1 MGKNQTI
8 IINADVIATLK
19 GMDKVVTGL
28 KSGLSEAN
36 TKIDFTKGIGA
47 SVSKLVDKF
56 KNEFSKFNQ
65 LTENGKLDIGNTK
78 EALKSGKNLIDTY
91 KELQRI
97 IGDLNSLT
105 VIDAKKLFPD
115 AFDQRVENASKKLKD
130 FSNNWNRI
138 SEKQLKLDQAKTEL
152 QVLTD
157 KLKELEKSLIDTNT
171 LKVNTTSADQKVE
184 EMTNKVKELKNEFKK
199 ELKLK
204 VDTTDK
210 DLIKNKRNRDNL
222 QEKLNRANSSGNIN
236 TAGRSVRYKGATL
249 SEWEKG
255 IGKAS
260 NASSQQK
267 AGAIKALQNYSN
279 ITKELDAVNKKI
291 KEQEKELENLK
302 TGWASF
308 DNITDEK
315 LGKELAK
322 MGFSTDEIAQIQ
334 KAINDTNVAISEQT
348 NARQKLAEAETE
360 NARIEKEM
368 SKTNSGITQKTQEIK
383 QLEQAV
389 ENLQTKVGVEG
400 LKKALKDALDID
412 ISDDLLKSE
421 QGLESLKNQLNEL
434 DDKSLSELIKKLS
447 DMGINTEQAKQYVE
461 QLTGTM
467 IELGDSAKD
476 INRANQEMEQLKNQ
490 VLQFFSIG
498 NAVQLF
504 KRAVKSAFD
513 TVKELDATMTE
524 TAVVTDF
531 TIGDMWKQLPTYTAE
546 ANKLGAAINDLYG
559 STTLYY
565 QQGLQTKAAMALG
578 IETTK
583 MARIANI
590 EAADATNLMTAAL
603 RGFNMELNETS
614 AQKVNDIYSELA
626 AITAADTQ
634 EIGVAMSKTASIA
647 SSANMEL
654 ETTAALLSQIIETTR
669 EAPETAG
676 TAMKTIIA
684 RFSEVK
690 ELISQGQLTGEDTE
704 GEIIDVNKIQGA
716 LRSVGISMNEFFKG
730 TEGLDDVLLK
740 LASKWD
746 TLDFTTQRYIATTAA
761 GSRQQSRFIAMM
773 SDYGRTQELVS
784 AAYNSAGASQEQF
797 EKTLDSLSAKL
808 TKLKNAWDQFAMGL
822 ANNEFIKGAIDVL
835 TGLLNTI
842 NSIIDGISGGNGLAK
857 SVLSLGFAFSAFK
870 LGKNFLGQIG
880 AKLRM
885 ALGKGTEK
893 DAQVAGKTIAQNLG
907 AGIGKGIKSIKTKNL
922 GNILLEKIGITKGRA
937 IKGKD
942 LTKAFGLDQLS
953 NLDLGTKNAG
963 NKLKASLFK
972 QFKSLPDDIKGEMS
986 NLDFGKILMNSS
998 DLDSLKNA
1006 IPPEISKNLK
1016 MIGQD
1021 AKNAG
1026 GQLNKFSGNFK
1037 TVAAVAFTAGLALQ
1051 GIASIMEE
1059 MGASEEAVNIV
1070 RTLGGV
1076 LMALGPI
1083 ITLVGTIITA
1093 MGQTATATFTE
1104 MAAAAW
1110 NSLGPWGYI
1119 LLAIVAVTTAFIALA
1134 AAIAATGQEAQ
1145 IKKINEQIS
1154 ALSDEAQ
1161 EARDAIDEISKTKSG
1176 LEELQ
1181 DTFANLTKGTTE
1193 WKQTLVEI
1201 NQQVLDLIAKYPQLS
1216 QYITKTRFGSL
1227 DIKDEGWDAIIQGQE
1242 NKLNASLIAQ
1252 TSLQS
1257 KAAGLQQEIDYEKFF
1272 STNAKKQ
1279 TKEFTKNNSALI
1291 GGISGTLLGPLG
1303 LISGS
1308 AGAAIGKAAEDSF
1321 SELTSSIAEWGT
1333 QAFLDIADFA
1343 DTGWGKAIFGAL
1355 SVGGGLFGTAL
1366 GIANGT
1372 RTTSI
1377 GDLAERATTGG
1388 LTHDEYANYAAALA
1402 EAGLTNT
1409 GGYMNK
1415 DEARKIYTDMGFDPT
1430 VFDEVFGKIKNLGES
1445 FDELSASAL
1454 ATSIAEEARERAML
1468 ETMASNSEELLASD
1482 FSQQAQ
1488 SFISSQ
1494 KDIQG
1499 EIDKEIENMGKMN
1512 EEMKQQYADITGQ
1525 TLDQVNAQLKEESL
1539 SEDTIKQTIAS
1550 YNVSE
1555 SITKKMENLA
1565 SRLDQINEEGI
1576 ADQIAAI
1583 VSGDGTGLAVNQ
1595 IENLSNLS
1603 MDEIASTLGY
1613 KDVDSM
1619 ASDFDYTQKTLSEL
1633 DTEDKGAAL
1642 RKLVEGGFVQLK
1654 EGETFDTLSDERY
1667 QQLMNENA
1675 GAKIGS
1681 NWQIEIDF
1689 EANQQKLEEEKNKV
1703 IESLI
1708 NNTDLTKTDIS
1719 SLVGSYD
1726 LNVVKGLAEQTSQ
1739 MGKEAGTKYIE
1750 SFNEAVGNDND
1761 LATYLSSIDISSM
1774 TDMLDAMDYMQEQ
1787 GVDPTTIQEYWDIAT
1802 NGANTYISSLDEVL
1816 ALTERMQKKMA
1827 SVNDIASRLEEGS
1840 ASYEDMMELVKAG
1853 ADISDFQLTSEGWKA
1868 TGEQIAVATDKMKE
1882 YNAQQAR
1889 SMADQQQEAW
1899 DRAKNNKFDF
1909 ITKNADGTWNLLNG
1923 GIGQF
1928 TSVSDDGK
1936 TLRAGTVNADNAATI
1951 AKAIGLD
1958 ESLQTKAETETLDEY
1973 LARIQEAYNSYISL
1987 LNNGEDLQIIANK
2000 QAAMAEAA
2008 RYTAAENEARLAGD
2022 GITDAEAESIIY
2034 SAQNEAIEAGLDVNE
2049 MMQYADTLRQVNT
2062 ALDEVTAAQ
2071 VALANSKM
2079 NAGLKEIIDSYDEWS
2094 AVLDEDTGKL
2104 KDTSAEGVA
2113 TYNKLKDSVNKM
2125 LNTSEDLSNAFWDN
2139 AENIKNIKK
2148 AAEGDTKA
2156 LGELQKAAAKDYIL
2170 NIDTTGF
2177 SEDMLTALD
2186 DFANLLSTTEL
2197 PTLEPGIDLSS
2208 VYSGTEDFL
2217 NSCNA
2222 MIQASGMTGEQ
2233 VANAFKNLGYDVE
2246 IDYEPAKV
2254 KVPQYTTKTSA
2265 PIYGSDGSMTQTS
2278 QTTLTG
2284 YEEMD
2289 GLVPVVTSLTSTGT
2303 GGGGV
2308 STSNVKSGSGNKGKG
2323 GGGGGS
2329 PKEDTKTWKNPYDQF
2344 YNTTEKINELLRD
2357 RNKLER
2363 EYDRL
2368 LSRNSTTVEQLN
2380 KNLEKQLKNLED
2392 QIKSQKVLL
2401 SGKRRQLINAK
2412 NATME
2417 VAEGRAISFQQK
2429 YQEAG
2434 GTGDISQYA
2443 YYDENLGQ
2451 VVINWDKLEALQA
2464 QDAEQG
2470 EAVEAYISYLE
2481 GIAGDFEDA
2490 QDALSD
2496 IEDSITEIINQQL
2509 EERVD
2514 FIETMRDLLVEQYQ
2528 KRIDELSSLNDTI
2541 NDSNQ
2546 KILDGI
2552 SESIELERQ
2561 IRDNTKTEEDIA
2573 DKEAR
2578 LAYLRRDT
2586 SGANDLEI
2594 MQLEEELA
2602 DMREGY
2608 SDTLIDQEI
2617 DRLARQNDEA
2627 AEARQRQIEIMQA
2640 QLDYWQSSDYF
2651 NNLIESMDKN
2661 EATALWKELKD
2672 FEYKTEAEKIALMKE
2687 FNEFW
2692 NRGSAGSK
2700 ELAAADSMY
2709 QGTQYTLTDAKGNQ
2723 YTVSWNGTAWVG
2735 TDKNGNTFSISQS
2748 DIDGANI
2755 DDKTLTTSLDLTN
2768 GNPGGGSE
2776 GGTGGSTQPT
2786 ETYPYGKASET
2797 SGNIKQGAKGNA
2809 VKAIQ
2814 YALNKL
2820 GYGNSGTSSVDG
2832 IFGPK
2837 TTEAVK
2843 AFQKAMDIK
2852 QDGIVGN
2859 RTREKFRAKQY
2870 LTGGLADYTG
2880 LAWLDGSKSKPELV
2894 LNAKDT
2900 ENFIALKDILS
2911 DVLKGGLSRTKNS
2924 GDNYYDF
2931 HITIEEIA
2939 NDYDVEK
2946 MIQKIKE
2953 EINNDARYRNV
2964 NAINLLR

>member
-434 DDKSLSELIKKLS
+434 DNKSLSELIEKLS

-467 IELGDSAKD
+467 VELGDSAKD

-531 TIGDMWKQLPTYTAE
+531 SVSDMWKQLPTYTAE

-690 ELISQGQLTGEDTE
+690 ELVSQGQLTGEDTE

-716 LRSVGISMNEFFKG
+716 LRSVGISMKEFFAG

-797 EKTLDSLSAKL
+797 EKTLDSLEAKL

-842 NSIIDGISGGNGLAK
+842 NSIIDGISGGSGLAK

-885 ALGKGTEK
+885 ALGTGTEK
-893 DAQVAGKTIAQNLG
+893 DAKIAGQSMAQNIGVGLG
-907 AGIGKGIKSIKTKNL
+907 EGIKKIKKGEL
-922 GNILLEKIGITKGRA
+922 GKALLEKIGITKGRA

-1037 TVAAVAFTAGLALQ
+1037 TVAAVASTAGLALQ

-1083 ITLVGTIITA
+1083 ITLVGSIITA
-1093 MGQTATATFTE
+1093 MGQVATATFTE
-1104 MAAAAW
+1104 MAIAAW

-1119 LLAIVAVTTAFIALA
+1119 ILAIVAVTAAFVALA

-1454 ATSIAEEARERAML
+1454 ATSIAEEAREQAML

-1675 GAKIGS
+1675 GAKIGA

-1750 SFNEAVGNDND
+1750 SFNKAVGNDND

-2008 RYTAAENEARLAGD
+2008 RYTAAENEARG
-2022 GITDAEAESIIY
+2022 GSAESIIY
-2034 SAQNEAIEAGLDVNE
+2034 SAQNEATEAGLDANA
-2049 MMQYADTLRQVNT
+2049 MMQYADTLRQVHT
-2062 ALDEVTAAQ
+2062 ELDEVTAVQ

-2079 NAGLKEIIDSYDEWS
+2079 NAGLGEIIDSYDEWS
-2094 AVLDEDTGKL
+2094 AVIDKDTGKL
-2104 KDTSAEGVA
+2104 KDFSAEGVA
-2113 TYNKLKDSVNKM
+2113 TYNKLKASVNKM

-2139 AENIKNIKK
+2139 AENMKNIEK
-2148 AAEGDTKA
+2148 AAKGDTKA
-2156 LGELQKAAAKDYIL
+2156 LGELQKAAAKDFLINLDAENLSDTAENAINDFLDYYN
-2170 NIDTTGF
+2170 NIEIPPMEPGVNM
-2177 SEDMLTALD
+2177 SEVWSGAEEFKSAFNQMVQD
-2186 DFANLLSTTEL
+2186 ANLSAEQIQKAAQNMGFDANITYVEQTRRL
-2197 PTLEPGIDLSS
+2197 PL
-2208 VYSGTEDFL
+2208 Y
-2217 NSCNA
+2217 
-2222 MIQASGMTGEQ
+2222 
-2233 VANAFKNLGYDVE
+2233 
-2246 IDYEPAKV
+2246 
-2254 KVPQYTTKTSA
+2254 
-2265 PIYGSDGSMTQTS
+2265 S
-2278 QTTLTG
+2278 QTETRTENADGTATITSGPPVITDYADVTG
-2284 YEEMD
+2284 YF
-2289 GLVPVVTSLTSTGT
+2289 PVVETFTPTGN
-2303 GGGGV
+2303 GGGGISV
-2308 STSNVKSGSGNKGKG
+2308 NNKKAGSAKSGGG

-2329 PKEDTKTWKNPYDQF
+2329 KEDTKTWKNPYDEY

-2561 IRDNTKTEEDIA
+2561 I
-2573 DKEAR
+2573 
-2578 LAYLRRDT
+2578 LV
-2586 SGANDLEI
+2586 ND
-2594 MQLEEELA
+2594 
-2602 DMREGY
+2602 
-2608 SDTLIDQEI
+2608 
-2617 DRLARQNDEA
+2617 
-2627 AEARQRQIEIMQA
+2627 
-2640 QLDYWQSSDYF
+2640 
-2651 NNLIESMDKN
+2651 
-2661 EATALWKELKD
+2661 
-2672 FEYKTEAEKIALMKE
+2672 
-2687 FNEFW
+2687 
-2692 NRGSAGSK
+2692 
-2700 ELAAADSMY
+2700 
-2709 QGTQYTLTDAKGNQ
+2709 
-2723 YTVSWNGTAWVG
+2723 
-2735 TDKNGNTFSISQS
+2735 
-2748 DIDGANI
+2748 
-2755 DDKTLTTSLDLTN
+2755 
-2768 GNPGGGSE
+2768 
-2776 GGTGGSTQPT
+2776 
-2786 ETYPYGKASET
+2786 
-2797 SGNIKQGAKGNA
+2797 
-2809 VKAIQ
+2809 
-2814 YALNKL
+2814 
-2820 GYGNSGTSSVDG
+2820 
-2832 IFGPK
+2832 
-2837 TTEAVK
+2837 
-2843 AFQKAMDIK
+2843 
-2852 QDGIVGN
+2852 
-2859 RTREKFRAKQY
+2859 
-2870 LTGGLADYTG
+2870 
-2880 LAWLDGSKSKPELV
+2880 
-2894 LNAKDT
+2894 
-2900 ENFIALKDILS
+2900 
-2911 DVLKGGLSRTKNS
+2911 
-2924 GDNYYDF
+2924 
-2931 HITIEEIA
+2931 ITIVHDIIIHTVHNTSYA
-2939 NDYDVEK
+2939 
-2946 MIQKIKE
+2946 
-2953 EINNDARYRNV
+2953 
-2964 NAINLLR
+2964 

>member
-65 LTENGKLDIGNTK
+65 LTENGKLDIGNTR
-78 EALKSGKNLIDTY
+78 EALRSGKNLIDTY

-157 KLKELEKSLIDTNT
+157 KLKELEKSLVDTNT
-171 LKVNTTSADQKVE
+171 LKVNTTSAEQKVE

-308 DNITDEK
+308 DNISDEK

-467 IELGDSAKD
+467 VELGDSAKD

-498 NAVQLF
+498 NAIQLF

-531 TIGDMWKQLPTYTAE
+531 TISDMWEQLPTYAAE
-546 ANKLGAAINDLYG
+546 ANKLGAAINDLYS

-565 QQGLQTKAAMALG
+565 QQGLRTKAAMALG

-690 ELISQGQLTGEDTE
+690 ELVSQGQLTGEDTE

-797 EKTLDSLSAKL
+797 EKTLDSLEAKL

-885 ALGKGTEK
+885 TLGKGTEK
-893 DAQVAGKTIAQNLG
+893 DAQIAGKTIAQNLG
-907 AGIGKGIKSIKTKNL
+907 AGIGKGIKSLKTKDL
-922 GNILLEKIGITKGRA
+922 GNTLLEKIGITKVV
-937 IKGKD
+937 KDFSKKD
-942 LTKAFGLDQLS
+942 LTKSFGLDQLDFS
-953 NLDLGTKNAG
+953 NVKPEGMKQLQDNMFKQVAKMDIPNNLKININELIRSDNLDIDAINQALEGTG
-963 NKLKASLFK
+963 
-972 QFKSLPDDIKGEMS
+972 Q
-986 NLDFGKILMNSS
+986 KIQ
-998 DLDSLKNA
+998 
-1006 IPPEISKNLK
+1006 IV
-1016 MIGQD
+1016 GQD

-1026 GQLNKFSGNFK
+1026 AQVIKMSGSMQ
-1037 TVAAVAFTAGLALQ
+1037 TAAIACTAAGLAFQ
-1051 GIASIMEE
+1051 GIASIMESL
-1059 MGASEEAVNIV
+1059 GADDSTIEFF
-1070 RTLGGV
+1070 RTFGGI
-1076 LMALGPI
+1076 LMTLGPI
-1083 ITLVGTIITA
+1083 MGVVSSAFTAAGSKITIAGISAQAAWWWVFLIIAAVAALTA
-1093 MGQTATATFTE
+1093 GVIALRKAAKENSLAGQMEKAQKATA
-1104 MAAAAW
+1104 AAKEAAESAKTAYDDLLNARSEYSELQTTLDGLTKGTNEW
-1110 NSLGPWGYI
+1110 KQALIEANAQVLELLSTYPKLIDFIRRGEDGQLII
-1119 LLAIVAVTTAFIALA
+1119 LDEGFDLLIEKQQASMQRAQA
-1134 AAIAATGQEAQ
+1134 AAIAHQMNETRIQQKIDERNIREQFDAGVVQNHTEYSDKKGRLYSIYSTLPDDYQLQKASGSDSAFYYDQGLMDKLSNILENGDLSEDAFRPLIDEYALIGETTEETVARLRDLCEALNKYNEALLANQTQLQAQAETLLMAGADQEILDSEYNSSVVSGFAKRMTTQ
-1145 IKKINEQIS
+1145 DYADREQK
-1154 ALSDEAQ
+1154 LSDEYYQTSTTA
-1161 EARDAIDEISKTKSG
+1161 DEKVRKDYMEKSVAEGGLGIKSTGDELKDLQLIYKELAG
-1176 LEELQ
+1176 LESIE
-1181 DTFANLTKGTTE
+1181 DIPE
-1193 WKQTLVEI
+1193 DISEDKQALADQIGKMQAVEEQI
-1201 NQQVLDLIAKYPQLS
+1201 GKMEDFQKRLNQVNKIDS
-1216 QYITKTRFGSL
+1216 
-1227 DIKDEGWDAIIQGQE
+1227 DAAR
-1242 NKLNASLIAQ
+1242 NV
-1252 TSLQS
+1252 
-1257 KAAGLQQEIDYEKFF
+1257 AGLMSGDA
-1272 STNAKKQ
+1272 TN
-1279 TKEFTKNNSALI
+1279 FTK
-1291 GGISGTLLGPLG
+1291 
-1303 LISGS
+1303 
-1308 AGAAIGKAAEDSF
+1308 
-1321 SELTSSIAEWGT
+1321 
-1333 QAFLDIADFA
+1333 
-1343 DTGWGKAIFGAL
+1343 
-1355 SVGGGLFGTAL
+1355 
-1366 GIANGT
+1366 
-1372 RTTSI
+1372 
-1377 GDLAERATTGG
+1377 
-1388 LTHDEYANYAAALA
+1388 
-1402 EAGLTNT
+1402 
-1409 GGYMNK
+1409 
-1415 DEARKIYTDMGFDPT
+1415 
-1430 VFDEVFGKIKNLGES
+1430 
-1445 FDELSASAL
+1445 
-1454 ATSIAEEARERAML
+1454 
-1468 ETMASNSEELLASD
+1468 
-1482 FSQQAQ
+1482 AQ
-1488 SFISSQ
+1488 
-1494 KDIQG
+1494 
-1499 EIDKEIENMGKMN
+1499 
-1512 EEMKQQYADITGQ
+1512 
-1525 TLDQVNAQLKEESL
+1525 LDQV
-1539 SEDTIKQTIAS
+1539 
-1550 YNVSE
+1550 
-1555 SITKKMENLA
+1555 
-1565 SRLDQINEEGI
+1565 G
-1576 ADQIAAI
+1576 
-1583 VSGDGTGLAVNQ
+1583 
-1595 IENLSNLS
+1595 NLSDYAKS
-1603 MDEIASTLGY
+1603 LGY
-1613 KDVDSM
+1613 KDAKEM
-1619 ASDFDYTQKTLSEL
+1619 AIGLGYEDKNLSEL
-1633 DTEDKGAAL
+1633 ELEDQQAFAKTRVARTEGMSDEDYQKAIDDWIATNGTVSVTAEVQMDIDSNQYTQQMLDAHDKASKKLRDKGIEEDSYKNLSIETISNLSKQTENMSNEAAQKYVENFNKVL
-1642 RKLVEGGFVQLK
+1642 SSSNLGEGGTKQL
-1654 EGETFDTLSDERY
+1654 
-1667 QQLMNENA
+1667 EN
-1675 GAKIGS
+1675 
-1681 NWQIEIDF
+1681 
-1689 EANQQKLEEEKNKV
+1689 
-1703 IESLI
+1703 
-1708 NNTDLTKTDIS
+1708 
-1719 SLVGSYD
+1719 
-1726 LNVVKGLAEQTSQ
+1726 
-1739 MGKEAGTKYIE
+1739 
-1750 SFNEAVGNDND
+1750 
-1761 LATYLSSIDISSM
+1761 YLSTVDWSNM
-1774 TDMLDAMDYMQEQ
+1774 TDAIQAMDYMQSM
-1787 GVDPTTIQEYWDIAT
+1787 GIDSDVIQEYWNTAT
-1802 NGANTYISSLDEVL
+1802 DGANTYVSTLSEILSLTD
-1816 ALTERMQKKMA
+1816 RMQQKLS
-1827 SVNDIASRLEEGS
+1827 SVADISSRLEEGT
-1840 ASYEDMMELVKAG
+1840 ASYEDMQKLVEAG
-1853 ADISDFQLTSEGWKA
+1853 ADIGDFQLTPEGWKA
-1868 TGEQIAVATDKMKE
+1868 TAEQISAATDKMKE
-1882 YNAQQAR
+1882 YNAEQAR
-1889 SMADQQQEAW
+1889 AIADQQRQEF
-1899 DRAKNNKFDF
+1899 DEAKKLANSGYGVANKELTTFE
-1909 ITKNADGTWNLLNG
+1909 DGVYKG
-1923 GIGQF
+1923 GDLSTVGG
-1928 TSVSDDGK
+1928 DNK
-1936 TLRAGTVNADNAATI
+1936 KLRKVIQQNVAMQLGIQQGEN
-1951 AKAIGLD
+1951 
-1958 ESLQTKAETETLDEY
+1958 ETEKAFLTRLQ
-1973 LARIQEAYNSYISL
+1973 AAYDSYISL
-1987 LNNGEDLQIIANK
+1987 LNNGEDIQIIADK

-2008 RYTAAENEARLAGD
+2008 RYTASENEARG
-2022 GITDAEAESIIY
+2022 GTAESIIY
-2034 SAQNEAIEAGLDVNE
+2034 SAQNEATEAGLDVNE
-2049 MMQYADTLRQVNT
+2049 MMQYADTLRQVHT
-2062 ALDEVTAAQ
+2062 ELDEVTAAQ

-2079 NAGLKEIIDSYDEWS
+2079 NAGLGEIIDSYDEWS
-2094 AVLDEDTGKL
+2094 AVIDKDTGKL
-2104 KDTSAEGVA
+2104 KDFSAEGVA
-2113 TYNKLKDSVNKM
+2113 TYNNLKASVNKM
-2125 LNTSEDLSNAFWDN
+2125 LNTSTDLSNAFWDN
-2139 AENIKNIKK
+2139 AENMKNIEK
-2148 AAEGDTKA
+2148 AAQGDTKA
-2156 LGELQKAAAKDYIL
+2156 LGELQKAAAQDYLMQIAYEA
-2170 NIDTTGF
+2170 DTQEAYDAINAF
-2177 SEDMLTALD
+2177 S
-2186 DFANLLSTTEL
+2186 DFLINYDL
-2197 PTLEPGIDLSS
+2197 PTLDAGDILD
-2208 VYSGTEDFL
+2208 DDAFIQKC
-2217 NSCNA
+2217 NSLIESA
-2222 MIQASGMTGEQ
+2222 GLTSEQ
-2233 VANAFKNLGYDVE
+2233 VSNAFKAMGYDVE
-2246 IDYEPAKV
+2246 FDPNPQTVTQVQA
-2254 KVPQYTTKTSA
+2254 VPVTTYSVS
-2265 PIYGSDGSMTQTS
+2265 GSMEDGSFKMEPTVEIKEIP
-2278 QTTLTG
+2278 
-2284 YEEMD
+2284 YESS
-2289 GLVPVVTSLTSTGT
+2289 VAAPTIKTLTSTGS

-2308 STSNVKSGSGNKGKG
+2308 SISNSSAAKNNKGS

-2329 PKEDTKTWKNPYDQF
+2329 DSKPDTKTWKNPYDQF

-2561 IRDNTKTEEDIA
+2561 IRDNTETEEDIA

-2617 DRLARQNDEA
+2617 DRLAKQNDEA

-2709 QGTQYTLTDAKGNQ
+2709 QGTQYTLTDAKGNT

-2768 GNPGGGSE
+2768 GNPGGDGSG

-2832 IFGPK
+2832 IFGSK

-2843 AFQKAMDIK
+2843 AFQKAMGIK

>member
-78 EALKSGKNLIDTY
+78 EALKSGKNLIDAY

-157 KLKELEKSLIDTNT
+157 KLKELEKSLVDTNT
-171 LKVNTTSADQKVE
+171 LKVNTTSAEQKVE
-184 EMTNKVKELKNEFKK
+184 EMTNKVKELKDEFKK

-308 DNITDEK
+308 DNIADEK

-334 KAINDTNVAISEQT
+334 KAMEATNVAISEQT

-434 DDKSLSELIKKLS
+434 DNKSLSELIKKLS

-467 IELGDSAKD
+467 VELGDSAKD

-531 TIGDMWKQLPTYTAE
+531 TVSDMWEQLPTYTAE
-546 ANKLGAAINDLYG
+546 ANKLGAAINDLYS

-690 ELISQGQLTGEDTE
+690 ELVNQGQLTGEDTE

-716 LRSVGISMNEFFKG
+716 LRSVGISMKEFFAG

-773 SDYGRTQELVS
+773 SDYSRTQELVS

-797 EKTLDSLSAKL
+797 EKTLDSLDAKL

-893 DAQVAGKTIAQNLG
+893 DVQVAGKTVAQNLG
-907 AGIGKGIKSIKTKNL
+907 AGIGKGIKSLKTKDL
-922 GNILLEKIGITKGRA
+922 GNTLLKKIGITKA
-937 IKGKD
+937 AKDFSKKD
-942 LTKAFGLDQLS
+942 LTKSFGLDQLDFS
-953 NLDLGTKNAG
+953 NVKPEGMKQLQDNMFKQVAKMDIPNNLKININELICSDNLD
-963 NKLKASLFK
+963 
-972 QFKSLPDDIKGEMS
+972 I
-986 NLDFGKILMNSS
+986 
-998 DLDSLKNA
+998 NA
-1006 IPPEISKNLK
+1006 INQALEGTGQKIQ
-1016 MIGQD
+1016 IVGQD
-1021 AKNAG
+1021 AQNAG
-1026 GQLNKFSGNFK
+1026 AQVIKMSGSMQ
-1037 TVAAVAFTAGLALQ
+1037 TAAKACTATGLALQ
-1051 GIASIMEE
+1051 GIASIMESL
-1059 MGASEEAVNIV
+1059 GADDSTIEFF
-1070 RTLGGV
+1070 RTFGGI

-1083 ITLVGTIITA
+1083 MGIVSSAFTTAGSQITNAGISAQAAWWWVFLIIAAVAALTAGVIALVKA
-1093 MGQTATATFTE
+1093 AKENSLAGQMEKAQKATA
-1104 MAAAAW
+1104 AAKEAAESAKTAYDDLLSARSEYSELQATLDGLTKGTNEW
-1110 NSLGPWGYI
+1110 KQALIEANAQVLELLSTYPELVEFIRRGEDGQLIILDKGFDSLI
-1119 LLAIVAVTTAFIALA
+1119 EKQQASMQRAQ
-1134 AAIAATGQEAQ
+1134 AATIAHQMDENRIQQKIDERNIREQFDAGVSFNETFGEYEDKYGKSYSTLPNDY
-1145 IKKINEQIS
+1145 KKYDSDLDLYYDQGLMDKLSNILES
-1154 ALSDEAQ
+1154 GDLSDEAF
-1161 EARDAIDEISKTKSG
+1161 G
-1176 LEELQ
+1176 EL
-1181 DTFANLTKGTTE
+1181 
-1193 WKQTLVEI
+1193 
-1201 NQQVLDLIAKYPQLS
+1201 AKEY
-1216 QYITKTRFGSL
+1216 
-1227 DIKDEGWDAIIQGQE
+1227 
-1242 NKLNASLIAQ
+1242 
-1252 TSLQS
+1252 
-1257 KAAGLQQEIDYEKFF
+1257 
-1272 STNAKKQ
+1272 
-1279 TKEFTKNNSALI
+1279 ALI
-1291 GGISGTLLGPLG
+1291 GETTEETVARLKDLCVVLNEYNEALLANQTQLQAQAETLLMAGTDQEILDSEYNSNVVSGFAKRMTTQDYVDKEQELSDKYYQTSTTADEKARKDYMEKSVAEGGLGIKSTGDELKDLQLIYKELSGAKDIDDDIAEDKQALADEIGKLLAADERIGKMEDFQKRLNQVNKIDSDAARNIAG
-1303 LISGS
+1303 LISGDATNFTKAQLDQVGILS
-1308 AGAAIGKAAEDSF
+1308 NYAESLGYDPQEMAAVLGYEDKNLSELEQEEQEAIAKTKVARYGKTGEEYQKAIDDWIAENGTFLVRAEVQMNIDGNQYTQQMLDAHDKASKKLRDKDIEEDSYKNLSIETISNLSKQTENMSNEAAQKYVKNF
-1321 SELTSSIAEWGT
+1321 NKVLSS
-1333 QAFLDIADFA
+1333 
-1343 DTGWGKAIFGAL
+1343 
-1355 SVGGGLFGTAL
+1355 S
-1366 GIANGT
+1366 
-1372 RTTSI
+1372 
-1377 GDLAERATTGG
+1377 
-1388 LTHDEYANYAAALA
+1388 
-1402 EAGLTNT
+1402 
-1409 GGYMNK
+1409 
-1415 DEARKIYTDMGFDPT
+1415 
-1430 VFDEVFGKIKNLGES
+1430 NLGE
-1445 FDELSASAL
+1445 
-1454 ATSIAEEARERAML
+1454 
-1468 ETMASNSEELLASD
+1468 
-1482 FSQQAQ
+1482 
-1488 SFISSQ
+1488 
-1494 KDIQG
+1494 G
-1499 EIDKEIENMGKMN
+1499 
-1512 EEMKQQYADITGQ
+1512 
-1525 TLDQVNAQLKEESL
+1525 
-1539 SEDTIKQTIAS
+1539 
-1550 YNVSE
+1550 
-1555 SITKKMENLA
+1555 
-1565 SRLDQINEEGI
+1565 
-1576 ADQIAAI
+1576 
-1583 VSGDGTGLAVNQ
+1583 
-1595 IENLSNLS
+1595 
-1603 MDEIASTLGY
+1603 
-1613 KDVDSM
+1613 
-1619 ASDFDYTQKTLSEL
+1619 
-1633 DTEDKGAAL
+1633 
-1642 RKLVEGGFVQLK
+1642 
-1654 EGETFDTLSDERY
+1654 
-1667 QQLMNENA
+1667 
-1675 GAKIGS
+1675 
-1681 NWQIEIDF
+1681 
-1689 EANQQKLEEEKNKV
+1689 
-1703 IESLI
+1703 
-1708 NNTDLTKTDIS
+1708 
-1719 SLVGSYD
+1719 
-1726 LNVVKGLAEQTSQ
+1726 
-1739 MGKEAGTKYIE
+1739 GTKQLE
-1750 SFNEAVGNDND
+1750 N
-1761 LATYLSSIDISSM
+1761 YLSTVDWSNM
-1774 TDMLDAMDYMQEQ
+1774 TDAIQAMDYMQSM
-1787 GVDPTTIQEYWDIAT
+1787 GMDTDVIQEYWSTAT
-1802 NGANTYISSLDEVL
+1802 NGANTYVASLTEAVGLMDRLHGKSSNADEIQERFINGEATADDITTLEKAGVNLEGLLIRTANGWKMTEEAAITATNALRDNIIKQAQSSLDQQKQAIDELNALVNTNSGIG
-1816 ALTERMQKKMA
+1816 ALTIK
-1827 SVNDIASRLEEGS
+1827 DEETGKLVAGDFTS
-1840 ASYEDMMELVKAG
+1840 ADVDVK
-1853 ADISDFQLTSEGWKA
+1853 T
-1868 TGEQIAVATDKMKE
+1868 AVASQLGVDRSKYNSEAE
-1882 YNAQQAR
+1882 YWDIVKTKYLEYIDTINNQEIIFDT
-1889 SMADQQQEAW
+1889 MQQEI
-1899 DRAKNNKFDF
+1899 DY
-1909 ITKNADGTWNLLNG
+1909 
-1923 GIGQF
+1923 
-1928 TSVSDDGK
+1928 
-1936 TLRAGTVNADNAATI
+1936 LRA
-1951 AKAIGLD
+1951 
-1958 ESLQTKAETETLDEY
+1958 TK
-1973 LARIQEAYNSYISL
+1973 
-1987 LNNGEDLQIIANK
+1987 
-2000 QAAMAEAA
+2000 M
-2008 RYTAAENEARLAGD
+2008 TAAENEASG
-2022 GITDAEAESIIY
+2022 GSEQSIIW
-2034 SAQNEAIEAGLDVNE
+2034 SAKNEAVEAGLDANE
-2049 MMQYADTLRQVNT
+2049 MMQYADALRQVHT
-2062 ALDEVTAAQ
+2062 ELDEVTAAQ

-2094 AVLDEDTGKL
+2094 AVIDKDTGKL
-2104 KDTSAEGVA
+2104 KDFSAEGVA
-2113 TYNKLKDSVNKM
+2113 TYNKLKASVNKM

-2139 AENIKNIKK
+2139 AENMKNIEK
-2148 AAEGDTKA
+2148 AAQGDTKA

-2177 SEDMLTALD
+2177 SDDMLTALD
-2186 DFANLLSTTEL
+2186 DFADLLSTTEL
-2197 PTLEPGIDLSS
+2197 PTLEPGVDLSS

-2217 NSCNA
+2217 DSCNT

-2233 VANAFKNLGYDVE
+2233 VANAFKNLGYDVD

-2265 PIYGSDGSMTQTS
+2265 PTYGSDGSMTQTS

-2289 GLVPVVTSLTSTGT
+2289 GLVPVVTSLTSTGS

-2308 STSNVKSGSGNKGKG
+2308 SISNSSAAKNNKGS

-2329 PKEDTKTWKNPYDQF
+2329 DSKPDTKTWKNPYDQF

-2357 RNKLER
+2357 RNNLER

-2434 GTGDISQYA
+2434 GIGDISQYA

-2464 QDAEQG
+2464 KDAEQG

-2561 IRDNTKTEEDIA
+2561 IRDNTETEEDIA

-2709 QGTQYTLTDAKGNQ
+2709 QGTQYTLTDAKGNT

>member
-78 EALKSGKNLIDTY
+78 EALKSGKNLIDAY

-157 KLKELEKSLIDTNT
+157 KLKELEKSLVDTNT
-171 LKVNTTSADQKVE
+171 LKVNTTSAEQKVE

-204 VDTTDK
+204 VDTIDK

-308 DNITDEK
+308 DNIADEK

-434 DDKSLSELIKKLS
+434 DNKSLSELIKKLS

-467 IELGDSAKD
+467 VELGDSAKD

-498 NAVQLF
+498 NAIQLF

-546 ANKLGAAINDLYG
+546 ANKLGAAINDLYD

-690 ELISQGQLTGEDTE
+690 KLISQGQLTGEDTE

-716 LRSVGISMNEFFKG
+716 LRSVGISMKEFFAG

-773 SDYGRTQELVS
+773 SDYSRTQELVS
-784 AAYNSAGASQEQF
+784 AAYNSTGASQEQF
-797 EKTLDSLSAKL
+797 EKTLDSLNAKL

-885 ALGKGTEK
+885 TLGKGTEK
-893 DAQVAGKTIAQNLG
+893 DAQIAGKTVAQNLG
-907 AGIGKGIKSIKTKNL
+907 AGIGKGIKSLKTKNL
-922 GNILLEKIGITKGRA
+922 GNILLEKIGITKVV
-937 IKGKD
+937 KDFSKKD
-942 LTKAFGLDQLS
+942 LTKSFGLDQLDFS
-953 NLDLGTKNAG
+953 NVKPEGMKQLQDNMFKQVAKMDIPNNLKININELIRADNLDIDAINQALEGTG
-963 NKLKASLFK
+963 
-972 QFKSLPDDIKGEMS
+972 Q
-986 NLDFGKILMNSS
+986 KIQ
-998 DLDSLKNA
+998 
-1006 IPPEISKNLK
+1006 IV
-1016 MIGQD
+1016 GQD

-1026 GQLNKFSGNFK
+1026 AQVIKMSGSMQ
-1037 TVAAVAFTAGLALQ
+1037 TAAIACTAAGLAFQ
-1051 GIASIMEE
+1051 GIASIMESL
-1059 MGASEEAVNIV
+1059 GADDSTIEFF
-1070 RTLGGV
+1070 RTFGGI
-1076 LMALGPI
+1076 LMTLGPI
-1083 ITLVGTIITA
+1083 MGVVSSAFTAAGSKITIAGISAQAAWWWVFLIIAAVAALTA
-1093 MGQTATATFTE
+1093 GVIALRKAAKENSLAGQMEKAQKATAAAKEAAESAKTAYDDLLSARSEYSELQATLDGLTKGTNEWKQALIEANAQVLELLSTYPKLIDFIRRGEDGQLIILDKGFDLLIEKQQASMQRAQAAAIAHQMNENRIQQKIDERNLREQFNAGVVRNHTEYSDKKGRIYSIYSTLPDDYQLQKASGSDSAFYYDQGLMDKLSNILENGDLSEDAFRPLIDEYALIGETTEETVARLRDLCAVLNEYNTALSNQTQLAETLLMAGADQEILDSEYNSNVVSGFAKRMTTQDYVDKEQELSDKYYQTSTTADEKARKDYMEKSVAEGGLGIKSTGDELKDLQLIYKELSGVKDIDDDIAEDKQALADEIGKLLAADERIGKMEDFQKRLNQVNKIDSDAARNIAGLISGDATNFTKAQLEQVGILSNYAESLGYDPQE
-1104 MAAAAW
+1104 MAAVLGYEDKNLSELEQEEQEAIAKTKVARYGKTGEEYQKAIDDWIAENGTFLVTAEVQMNIDGNQYTQQMLDAHDKASKKLRDKGIEEDSYKNLYIETISNLSKQTENMSKEAAQKYVENFNKVLSSSNLGEGGTKQLENYLSTVDWSNMTDAIQAMDYMQSMGIDSDVIQEYW
-1110 NSLGPWGYI
+1110 NTATDGANTYVASLIEAVGLMDRLHGKSSNADEI
-1119 LLAIVAVTTAFIALA
+1119 QERFINGEATVDDITTLEKAGVNLEGLLIRTANGWKMTEE
-1134 AAIAATGQEAQ
+1134 AAIAATDALRDNIIEQAQ
-1145 IKKINEQIS
+1145 SSLNQQKQ
-1154 ALSDEAQ
+1154 
-1161 EARDAIDEISKTKSG
+1161 AIDKLNDLVNTDSGIGVLTKKDEETGKLVAGDFTSADNSVKTAVANQLGVDRSEYNSEAEYWDVVKTKY
-1176 LEELQ
+1176 LEYI
-1181 DTFANLTKGTTE
+1181 DTINN
-1193 WKQTLVEI
+1193 QEI
-1201 NQQVLDLIAKYPQLS
+1201 IFD
-1216 QYITKTRFGSL
+1216 TM
-1227 DIKDEGWDAIIQGQE
+1227 
-1242 NKLNASLIAQ
+1242 
-1252 TSLQS
+1252 
-1257 KAAGLQQEIDYEKFF
+1257 QQEIDY
-1272 STNAKKQ
+1272 
-1279 TKEFTKNNSALI
+1279 L
-1291 GGISGTLLGPLG
+1291 
-1303 LISGS
+1303 
-1308 AGAAIGKAAEDSF
+1308 
-1321 SELTSSIAEWGT
+1321 
-1333 QAFLDIADFA
+1333 
-1343 DTGWGKAIFGAL
+1343 
-1355 SVGGGLFGTAL
+1355 
-1366 GIANGT
+1366 
-1372 RTTSI
+1372 
-1377 GDLAERATTGG
+1377 RAT
-1388 LTHDEYANYAAALA
+1388 
-1402 EAGLTNT
+1402 
-1409 GGYMNK
+1409 
-1415 DEARKIYTDMGFDPT
+1415 
-1430 VFDEVFGKIKNLGES
+1430 
-1445 FDELSASAL
+1445 
-1454 ATSIAEEARERAML
+1454 
-1468 ETMASNSEELLASD
+1468 
-1482 FSQQAQ
+1482 
-1488 SFISSQ
+1488 
-1494 KDIQG
+1494 
-1499 EIDKEIENMGKMN
+1499 KM
-1512 EEMKQQYADITGQ
+1512 
-1525 TLDQVNAQLKEESL
+1525 
-1539 SEDTIKQTIAS
+1539 
-1550 YNVSE
+1550 
-1555 SITKKMENLA
+1555 
-1565 SRLDQINEEGI
+1565 
-1576 ADQIAAI
+1576 
-1583 VSGDGTGLAVNQ
+1583 
-1595 IENLSNLS
+1595 
-1603 MDEIASTLGY
+1603 
-1613 KDVDSM
+1613 
-1619 ASDFDYTQKTLSEL
+1619 
-1633 DTEDKGAAL
+1633 
-1642 RKLVEGGFVQLK
+1642 
-1654 EGETFDTLSDERY
+1654 
-1667 QQLMNENA
+1667 
-1675 GAKIGS
+1675 
-1681 NWQIEIDF
+1681 
-1689 EANQQKLEEEKNKV
+1689 
-1703 IESLI
+1703 
-1708 NNTDLTKTDIS
+1708 
-1719 SLVGSYD
+1719 
-1726 LNVVKGLAEQTSQ
+1726 
-1739 MGKEAGTKYIE
+1739 
-1750 SFNEAVGNDND
+1750 
-1761 LATYLSSIDISSM
+1761 
-1774 TDMLDAMDYMQEQ
+1774 
-1787 GVDPTTIQEYWDIAT
+1787 
-1802 NGANTYISSLDEVL
+1802 
-1816 ALTERMQKKMA
+1816 
-1827 SVNDIASRLEEGS
+1827 
-1840 ASYEDMMELVKAG
+1840 
-1853 ADISDFQLTSEGWKA
+1853 
-1868 TGEQIAVATDKMKE
+1868 
-1882 YNAQQAR
+1882 
-1889 SMADQQQEAW
+1889 
-1899 DRAKNNKFDF
+1899 
-1909 ITKNADGTWNLLNG
+1909 
-1923 GIGQF
+1923 
-1928 TSVSDDGK
+1928 
-1936 TLRAGTVNADNAATI
+1936 
-1951 AKAIGLD
+1951 
-1958 ESLQTKAETETLDEY
+1958 
-1973 LARIQEAYNSYISL
+1973 
-1987 LNNGEDLQIIANK
+1987 
-2000 QAAMAEAA
+2000 
-2008 RYTAAENEARLAGD
+2008 TAAENEASG
-2022 GITDAEAESIIY
+2022 GSEQSIIW
-2034 SAQNEAIEAGLDVNE
+2034 SARNEAVEAGLDANA
-2049 MMQYADTLRQVNT
+2049 MMQYADTLRQVHT
-2062 ALDEVTAAQ
+2062 ELDEVTAAQ

-2079 NAGLKEIIDSYDEWS
+2079 NAGLGEIIDSYDEWS
-2094 AVLDEDTGKL
+2094 AVIDKDTGKL
-2104 KDTSAEGVA
+2104 KDFSAEGVA
-2113 TYNKLKDSVNKM
+2113 TYNNLKASVNKM
-2125 LNTSEDLSNAFWDN
+2125 LNTSTDLSNAFWDN
-2139 AENIKNIKK
+2139 AENIKNIEK
-2148 AAEGDTKA
+2148 AAKGDTKA
-2156 LGELQKAAAKDYIL
+2156 LGELQKAATQDYL
-2170 NIDTTGF
+2170 VN
-2177 SEDMLTALD
+2177 LALD
-2186 DFANLLSTTEL
+2186 PNFDEDARNAILTLSDFIMDTDLPDLEAGVEL
-2197 PTLEPGIDLSS
+2197 TGQ
-2208 VYSGTEDFL
+2208 EDFITR
-2217 NSCNA
+2217 CNDL
-2222 MIQASGMTGEQ
+2222 IKASGMTAEQ
-2233 VANAFKNLGYDVE
+2233 VSNAFKSMGYDVE
-2246 IDYEPAKV
+2246 FDPNPQTVTQVQA
-2254 KVPQYTTKTSA
+2254 VPVTTYSVS
-2265 PIYGSDGSMTQTS
+2265 GSMEDGSFKMEPTVEIKEIP
-2278 QTTLTG
+2278 
-2284 YEEMD
+2284 YESS
-2289 GLVPVVTSLTSTGT
+2289 VAAPTIKTLTSTGS

-2308 STSNVKSGSGNKGKG
+2308 SISNSSAAKNNKGS

-2329 PKEDTKTWKNPYDQF
+2329 DSKPDTKTWKNPYDQF

-2602 DMREGY
+2602 NMREGY

-2617 DRLARQNDEA
+2617 DRLAKQNDEA

-2768 GNPGGGSE
+2768 GNPGGGGE

>member
-157 KLKELEKSLIDTNT
+157 KLKELEKSLVDTNT
-171 LKVNTTSADQKVE
+171 LKVNTTSAEQKVE

-204 VDTTDK
+204 VDTIDK

-279 ITKELDAVNKKI
+279 ITNELDAVNKKI

-308 DNITDEK
+308 DNIADEK

-334 KAINDTNVAISEQT
+334 KAIEATNVAISEQT

-434 DDKSLSELIKKLS
+434 DNKSLSELIEKLS

-467 IELGDSAKD
+467 VELGDSAKD

-531 TIGDMWKQLPTYTAE
+531 TVSDMWKQLPTYTAE

-690 ELISQGQLTGEDTE
+690 ELVSQGQLTGEDTE

-716 LRSVGISMNEFFKG
+716 LRSVGISMKEFFAG

-797 EKTLDSLSAKL
+797 EKTLDSLEAKL

-885 ALGKGTEK
+885 ALGTGTEK

-907 AGIGKGIKSIKTKNL
+907 AGIGKGIKSIKTKDL
-922 GNILLEKIGITKGRA
+922 GNTLLEKIGITKVV
-937 IKGKD
+937 KDFSKKD
-942 LTKAFGLDQLS
+942 LTKSFGLDQLDFS
-953 NLDLGTKNAG
+953 NVKPEGMKQLQDNMFKQVAKMDIPNNLKININELIRSDNLD
-963 NKLKASLFK
+963 
-972 QFKSLPDDIKGEMS
+972 I
-986 NLDFGKILMNSS
+986 
-998 DLDSLKNA
+998 NA
-1006 IPPEISKNLK
+1006 INQALEGTGQKIQ
-1016 MIGQD
+1016 IVGQD
-1021 AKNAG
+1021 AQNAG
-1026 GQLNKFSGNFK
+1026 AQVMKMSGSMQ
-1037 TVAAVAFTAGLALQ
+1037 TAATACTAAGLAFQ
-1051 GIASIMEE
+1051 GIASIMESL
-1059 MGASEEAVNIV
+1059 GADDSTIEFF
-1070 RTLGGV
+1070 RTFGSI
-1076 LMALGPI
+1076 LMTLGPI
-1083 ITLVGTIITA
+1083 MGIVSSAFTAAGSKITIAGISAQAAWWWVFLIIAAVAALTAGVIALVKA
-1093 MGQTATATFTE
+1093 AKENSLAGQMEKAQKATA
-1104 MAAAAW
+1104 AAKEAAESAKTAYDDLLSARSEYSELQATLDGLTKGTNEW
-1110 NSLGPWGYI
+1110 KQALIEANAQVLELLSTYPELVEFIRRGEDGQLIILDKGFDSLI
-1119 LLAIVAVTTAFIALA
+1119 EKQQASMQRAQAAVIAHQMDETR
-1134 AAIAATGQEAQ
+1134 IQQ
-1145 IKKINEQIS
+1145 KIDERNIREQFNAGVVSNNEQGSYGYTDKKGRRYLTLPDDYQVQKGSGSDS
-1154 ALSDEAQ
+1154 AFYYDQGLMDKLSNMLESGDLSDEAFGELAKEYALIGETTEETVARLKDLCVVLNKYNEALLANQTQLQAQAETLLMAGADQEILDSEYNSNVVSGFAKRMTTQNYVDKEQELSDTYYQTSTTADEKARKDYMEKSVAEGGLGIKSTGDELKDLQLIYKELSGAKDIDDDIAEDKQALADEIGKLLAADERIGKMEDFQKRLNQVNKIDSDAARNIAGLISGDATNFTKAQLDQVGILSNYAESLGYDPQEMAAVLGYEDKNLSELEQEEQ
-1161 EARDAIDEISKTKSG
+1161 EAIAKTKVARYGKTGEEYQKAIDDWIAENGTFLVTAEVQMNIDGNQYTQQMLDAHDKASKKLRDKDIEEDSYKNLSIETISNLSKQTENMSNEAAQKYVENFNKVLSSSNLGEGGTKQLENYLSTVDWSNMTDAIQAMDYMQSMGMDTDVIQEYWNTATDGANTYVASLTEAVSLMDRLHGKSSNADEIQERFINGEATVDDITT
-1176 LEELQ
+1176 LEEAGVNLEGLLIR
-1181 DTFANLTKGTTE
+1181 TANGWKMTE
-1193 WKQTLVEI
+1193 E
-1201 NQQVLDLIAKYPQLS
+1201 AA
-1216 QYITKTRFGSL
+1216 ITATNALRDNIIEQAQSSL
-1227 DIKDEGWDAIIQGQE
+1227 DQQKQVIDELNALVNTNSGIGALTIKDEETGKLVAGDFTSADVDVKTAVASQLGVDRSKYNNEAEYWDVVKTKYLEYIDTINNQEIIFD
-1242 NKLNASLIAQ
+1242 
-1252 TSLQS
+1252 TM
-1257 KAAGLQQEIDYEKFF
+1257 QQEIDY
-1272 STNAKKQ
+1272 
-1279 TKEFTKNNSALI
+1279 L
-1291 GGISGTLLGPLG
+1291 
-1303 LISGS
+1303 
-1308 AGAAIGKAAEDSF
+1308 
-1321 SELTSSIAEWGT
+1321 
-1333 QAFLDIADFA
+1333 
-1343 DTGWGKAIFGAL
+1343 
-1355 SVGGGLFGTAL
+1355 
-1366 GIANGT
+1366 
-1372 RTTSI
+1372 
-1377 GDLAERATTGG
+1377 RAT
-1388 LTHDEYANYAAALA
+1388 
-1402 EAGLTNT
+1402 
-1409 GGYMNK
+1409 
-1415 DEARKIYTDMGFDPT
+1415 
-1430 VFDEVFGKIKNLGES
+1430 
-1445 FDELSASAL
+1445 
-1454 ATSIAEEARERAML
+1454 
-1468 ETMASNSEELLASD
+1468 
-1482 FSQQAQ
+1482 
-1488 SFISSQ
+1488 
-1494 KDIQG
+1494 
-1499 EIDKEIENMGKMN
+1499 KM
-1512 EEMKQQYADITGQ
+1512 
-1525 TLDQVNAQLKEESL
+1525 
-1539 SEDTIKQTIAS
+1539 
-1550 YNVSE
+1550 
-1555 SITKKMENLA
+1555 
-1565 SRLDQINEEGI
+1565 
-1576 ADQIAAI
+1576 
-1583 VSGDGTGLAVNQ
+1583 
-1595 IENLSNLS
+1595 
-1603 MDEIASTLGY
+1603 
-1613 KDVDSM
+1613 
-1619 ASDFDYTQKTLSEL
+1619 
-1633 DTEDKGAAL
+1633 
-1642 RKLVEGGFVQLK
+1642 
-1654 EGETFDTLSDERY
+1654 
-1667 QQLMNENA
+1667 
-1675 GAKIGS
+1675 
-1681 NWQIEIDF
+1681 
-1689 EANQQKLEEEKNKV
+1689 
-1703 IESLI
+1703 
-1708 NNTDLTKTDIS
+1708 
-1719 SLVGSYD
+1719 
-1726 LNVVKGLAEQTSQ
+1726 
-1739 MGKEAGTKYIE
+1739 
-1750 SFNEAVGNDND
+1750 
-1761 LATYLSSIDISSM
+1761 
-1774 TDMLDAMDYMQEQ
+1774 
-1787 GVDPTTIQEYWDIAT
+1787 
-1802 NGANTYISSLDEVL
+1802 
-1816 ALTERMQKKMA
+1816 
-1827 SVNDIASRLEEGS
+1827 
-1840 ASYEDMMELVKAG
+1840 
-1853 ADISDFQLTSEGWKA
+1853 
-1868 TGEQIAVATDKMKE
+1868 
-1882 YNAQQAR
+1882 
-1889 SMADQQQEAW
+1889 
-1899 DRAKNNKFDF
+1899 
-1909 ITKNADGTWNLLNG
+1909 
-1923 GIGQF
+1923 
-1928 TSVSDDGK
+1928 
-1936 TLRAGTVNADNAATI
+1936 
-1951 AKAIGLD
+1951 
-1958 ESLQTKAETETLDEY
+1958 
-1973 LARIQEAYNSYISL
+1973 
-1987 LNNGEDLQIIANK
+1987 
-2000 QAAMAEAA
+2000 
-2008 RYTAAENEARLAGD
+2008 TAAENEASG
-2022 GITDAEAESIIY
+2022 GSEQSIIW
-2034 SAQNEAIEAGLDVNE
+2034 SARNEAVEAGLDANA
-2049 MMQYADTLRQVNT
+2049 MMQYADALRQVHT
-2062 ALDEVTAAQ
+2062 ELDEVTAVQ

-2079 NAGLKEIIDSYDEWS
+2079 NAGLGEIIDSYNEWS
-2094 AVLDEDTGKL
+2094 AVIDKDTGKL
-2104 KDTSAEGVA
+2104 KDFSAEGVA
-2113 TYNKLKDSVNKM
+2113 TYNNLKASVNKM
-2125 LNTSEDLSNAFWDN
+2125 LNTSTDLSNAFWDN
-2139 AENIKNIKK
+2139 AENMKNIEK
-2148 AAEGDTKA
+2148 AAQGDTKA
-2156 LGELQKAAAKDYIL
+2156 LGELQKAAAKDYLMQIAYEA
-2170 NIDTTGF
+2170 DTQEAYDAINAF
-2177 SEDMLTALD
+2177 S
-2186 DFANLLSTTEL
+2186 DFLINYDL
-2197 PTLEPGIDLSS
+2197 PTLDVGEILDDDAFI
-2208 VYSGTEDFL
+2208 EKC
-2217 NSCNA
+2217 NSLIESA
-2222 MIQASGMTGEQ
+2222 GLTSQQ
-2233 VANAFKNLGYDVE
+2233 VSNAFKAMGYDADILVE
-2246 IDYEPAKV
+2246 TKEVPGTTRTGTTTGTRFNPATGEEETV
-2254 KVPQYTTKTSA
+2254 ETHWEETVDP
-2265 PIYGSDGSMTQTS
+2265 MTV
-2278 QTTLTG
+2278 
-2284 YEEMD
+2284 E
-2289 GLVPVVTSLTSTGT
+2289 VPVVQTLTSTGT

-2308 STSNVKSGSGNKGKG
+2308 STSNVKSGSSNKGKG
-2323 GGGGGS
+2323 GGGGGGGS
-2329 PKEDTKTWKNPYDQF
+2329 KEDTKTWKNPYDQF

-2464 QDAEQG
+2464 KDAEQG

-2561 IRDNTKTEEDIA
+2561 IRDNTETEEDIA

-2768 GNPGGGSE
+2768 GNPGGGGGE

-2953 EINNDARYRNV
+2953 EIHKDSIYRNV
-2964 NAINLLR
+2964 NSIHLLR

>member
-56 KNEFSKFNQ
+56 KSEFSKFNQ
-65 LTENGKLDIGNTK
+65 LTENGELDIGNSR

-105 VIDAKKLFPD
+105 IIDAKKLFPD

-130 FSNNWNRI
+130 FSSNWSRL

-157 KLKELEKSLIDTNT
+157 KLKELEKSLVDTNT
-171 LKVNTTSADQKVE
+171 LKVNTTSAEQKVE
-184 EMTNKVKELKNEFKK
+184 EMINKVKELKNELKK

-204 VDTTDK
+204 VDTIDK

-222 QEKLNRANSSGNIN
+222 QERLSRANSSGNIS

-260 NASSQQK
+260 NASSQQR
-267 AGAIKALQNYSN
+267 AGAIRALQNYSN
-279 ITKELDAVNKKI
+279 LTNALDAVNKKI
-291 KEQEKELENLK
+291 KEQEKELEILK

-308 DNITDEK
+308 DNIADEK

-368 SKTNSGITQKTQEIK
+368 SKINSGITQKTQEIK
-383 QLEQAV
+383 QLEQAI
-389 ENLQTKVGVEG
+389 ENLKTKVGVEG

-434 DDKSLSELIKKLS
+434 DNKSLSELIKKLS

-467 IELGDSAKD
+467 VELGDSAKD

-498 NAVQLF
+498 NAIQLF

-513 TVKELDATMTE
+513 TVKKLDATMTE

-531 TIGDMWKQLPTYTAE
+531 TIGDMWKQLPTYAVE

-565 QQGLQTKAAMALG
+565 QQGLRTKAAMALG

-626 AITAADTQ
+626 AITAADTH

-690 ELISQGQLTGEDTE
+690 ELVNQGQLTGEDTE

-773 SDYGRTQELVS
+773 SDYSRTQELVS
-784 AAYNSAGASQEQF
+784 AAYNSTGASQEQF
-797 EKTLDSLSAKL
+797 EKTLDSLNTKL

-822 ANNEFIKGAIDVL
+822 ANNEVIKVVTDVL
-835 TGLLNTI
+835 TGLLNII

-857 SVLSLGFAFSAFK
+857 SVLSLIAAFTTFK
-870 LGKNFLGQIG
+870 IGKSILGKSGIISMLKVAF
-880 AKLRM
+880 
-885 ALGKGTEK
+885 GKGTEK
-893 DAQVAGKTIAQNLG
+893 DAKVAGQGIAKNIG
-907 AGIGKGIKSIKTKNL
+907 TGIGEGIKKIKKGEL
-922 GNILLEKIGITKGRA
+922 GKALLEKIGITKGRA
-937 IKGKD
+937 IKSKD
-942 LTKAFGLDQLS
+942 LTKSFGLDQIDFS
-953 NLDLGTKNAG
+953 NIKPAG
-963 NKLKASLFK
+963 MKQLKDNMFK
-972 QFKSLPDDIKGEMS
+972 QVAKMDIPNNIKI
-986 NLDFGKILMNSS
+986 NLNELIRADNI
-998 DLDSLKNA
+998 DVNA
-1006 IPPEISKNLK
+1006 INKALEGTGQQIQL
-1016 MIGQD
+1016 IGQD
-1021 AKNAG
+1021 VKKAG
-1026 GQLNKFSGNFK
+1026 GQLNKFSGNMQ
-1037 TVAAVAFTAGLALQ
+1037 TAATAASAAGLAFQ
-1051 GIASIMEE
+1051 GIASIMESL
-1059 MGASEEAVNIV
+1059 GADDSTVEFF
-1070 RTLGGV
+1070 RTLGGI

-1083 ITLVGTIITA
+1083 MGIVSSAFTASGKKITKAGISAQAAWWWIFLIITA
-1093 MGQTATATFTE
+1093 VATLTAGVIALVKAAKENSLAGQMEKAQKATEAAK
-1104 MAAAAW
+1104 AAAESAKTAYDDLLSARSEYSELQATIDELTKGTNEW
-1110 NSLGPWGYI
+1110 KQALIEANAQVLKLLSTYPELAEFIRRGEDGQLTI
-1119 LLAIVAVTTAFIALA
+1119 LDKGFDFLIEKQQASMLRAQA
-1134 AAIAATGQEAQ
+1134 AAVASQMNETRIQQKIDKRNIREQFIGRNLSVSYAQ
-1145 IKKINEQIS
+1145 GLMDKLSNILES
-1154 ALSDEAQ
+1154 GDLSDEAFEPLIEEYALTGETADETTARLRDLCSALNEYNAALLDNQAQLQAQAETLLISGADQ
-1161 EARDAIDEISKTKSG
+1161 EILDSEYNSSVVSGFAKRMTTQDYSDKETELSKEIYTNKPTEDQARKEYMEKSVADGGLGIKSTGDELKDLQLIYKELSG
-1176 LEELQ
+1176 LESIEDIDDDIAEDKQALANEIGKLRAAEGQIGKMEDFQKRLNQVNENDADAARNIAGLMSGDATNFTKAQLDQVGNLFEYAKSLGYKDAKEMAIGLGYEDKNLSELEQEDQQAFAKTQVARTEGMNDEDYQKAIDDWIATNGTVPVTAEVQMDIDSKQYKQEMQ
-1181 DTFANLTKGTTE
+1181 DAYDKASKGLQAKGIEEDSYKDLSIDTVSNLS
-1193 WKQTLVEI
+1193 KQTENMSNEAAQKYVE
-1201 NQQVLDLIAKYPQLS
+1201 NFNKVL
-1216 QYITKTRFGSL
+1216 
-1227 DIKDEGWDAIIQGQE
+1227 
-1242 NKLNASLIAQ
+1242 
-1252 TSLQS
+1252 
-1257 KAAGLQQEIDYEKFF
+1257 
-1272 STNAKKQ
+1272 
-1279 TKEFTKNNSALI
+1279 
-1291 GGISGTLLGPLG
+1291 
-1303 LISGS
+1303 
-1308 AGAAIGKAAEDSF
+1308 
-1321 SELTSSIAEWGT
+1321 SS
-1333 QAFLDIADFA
+1333 
-1343 DTGWGKAIFGAL
+1343 
-1355 SVGGGLFGTAL
+1355 S
-1366 GIANGT
+1366 
-1372 RTTSI
+1372 
-1377 GDLAERATTGG
+1377 
-1388 LTHDEYANYAAALA
+1388 
-1402 EAGLTNT
+1402 
-1409 GGYMNK
+1409 
-1415 DEARKIYTDMGFDPT
+1415 
-1430 VFDEVFGKIKNLGES
+1430 NLGES
-1445 FDELSASAL
+1445 
-1454 ATSIAEEARERAML
+1454 
-1468 ETMASNSEELLASD
+1468 
-1482 FSQQAQ
+1482 
-1488 SFISSQ
+1488 
-1494 KDIQG
+1494 
-1499 EIDKEIENMGKMN
+1499 
-1512 EEMKQQYADITGQ
+1512 
-1525 TLDQVNAQLKEESL
+1525 
-1539 SEDTIKQTIAS
+1539 
-1550 YNVSE
+1550 
-1555 SITKKMENLA
+1555 
-1565 SRLDQINEEGI
+1565 
-1576 ADQIAAI
+1576 
-1583 VSGDGTGLAVNQ
+1583 
-1595 IENLSNLS
+1595 
-1603 MDEIASTLGY
+1603 
-1613 KDVDSM
+1613 
-1619 ASDFDYTQKTLSEL
+1619 
-1633 DTEDKGAAL
+1633 
-1642 RKLVEGGFVQLK
+1642 
-1654 EGETFDTLSDERY
+1654 
-1667 QQLMNENA
+1667 
-1675 GAKIGS
+1675 
-1681 NWQIEIDF
+1681 
-1689 EANQQKLEEEKNKV
+1689 
-1703 IESLI
+1703 
-1708 NNTDLTKTDIS
+1708 
-1719 SLVGSYD
+1719 
-1726 LNVVKGLAEQTSQ
+1726 
-1739 MGKEAGTKYIE
+1739 GTKQLGNYL
-1750 SFNEAVGNDND
+1750 STVDWSNMTEAVQ
-1761 LATYLSSIDISSM
+1761 
-1774 TDMLDAMDYMQEQ
+1774 AMDYMQSM
-1787 GVDPTTIQEYWDIAT
+1787 GVDSDIIQKYWNDAT
-1802 NGANTYISSLDEVL
+1802 DGANTYVSTLSEILSLTD
-1816 ALTERMQKKMA
+1816 RMQQKLS
-1827 SVNDIASRLEEGS
+1827 SVADISSRLEEGT
-1840 ASYEDMMELVKAG
+1840 ASYEDMQKLVEVG
-1853 ADISDFQLTSEGWKA
+1853 ADIGDFQLTPEGWKA
-1868 TGEQIAVATDKMKE
+1868 TAEQIGAATDKMKE
-1882 YNAQQAR
+1882 YNAEQAR
-1889 SMADQQQEAW
+1889 EMADQQRQEFEE
-1899 DRAKNNKFDF
+1899 AKNFVES
-1909 ITKNADGTWNLLNG
+1909 GQ
-1923 GIGQF
+1923 GIGNKALTTF
-1928 TSVSDDGK
+1928 EDGIYKGGDLSTVGGDDK
-1936 TLRAGTVNADNAATI
+1936 TARTAIQQQVATQLGI
-1951 AKAIGLD
+1951 QRG
-1958 ESLQTKAETETLDEY
+1958 ENETEKAFLTRLQ
-1973 LARIQEAYNSYISL
+1973 AAYDSYISL
-1987 LNNGEDLQIIANK
+1987 LNNGEDIQIIADK
-2000 QAAMAEAA
+2000 QVAMAEAA
-2008 RYTAAENEARLAGD
+2008 KYTASENEARLAGG
-2022 GITDAEAESIIY
+2022 GITEAEAESIIY
-2034 SAQNEAIEAGLDVNE
+2034 SAQNEATEAGLDANE

-2062 ALDEVTAAQ
+2062 ELDEVTAAQ

-2079 NAGLKEIIDSYDEWS
+2079 NAGLGEIIDSYDEWS
-2094 AVLDEDTGKL
+2094 AVLDKDTGAL

-2113 TYNKLKDSVNKM
+2113 TYNKLKASVNKM
-2125 LNTSEDLSNAFWDN
+2125 LNTSKDLSNAFWNNADN
-2139 AENIKNIKK
+2139 MKNIEK
-2148 AAEGDTKA
+2148 AAKGDKKA
-2156 LGELQKAAAKDYIL
+2156 LGELQKAATQDYL
-2170 NIDTTGF
+2170 VN
-2177 SEDMLTALD
+2177 LALD
-2186 DFANLLSTTEL
+2186 PNFDEDARNAILTLSDFIMGTDLPDLEAGVEL
-2197 PTLEPGIDLSS
+2197 TGQ
-2208 VYSGTEDFL
+2208 EDFITR
-2217 NSCNA
+2217 CNDL
-2222 MIQASGMTGEQ
+2222 IKASSMTAEQ
-2233 VANAFKNLGYDVE
+2233 VSNAFKSMGYDVE
-2246 IDYEPAKV
+2246 FDPNPQPVTQVQA
-2254 KVPQYTTKTSA
+2254 VPVTTYSVS
-2265 PIYGSDGSMTQTS
+2265 GSMEDGSFKMVPNVEIKEIP
-2278 QTTLTG
+2278 
-2284 YEEMD
+2284 YEST
-2289 GLVPVVTSLTSTGT
+2289 VAAPTIKTLTSTGS
-2303 GGGGV
+2303 GGGGI
-2308 STSNVKSGSGNKGKG
+2308 STSNQTAGAGNKGKSSG

-2329 PKEDTKTWKNPYDQF
+2329 DTKTWKNPYDKF

-2357 RNKLER
+2357 RNNLER

-2380 KNLEKQLKNLED
+2380 KNLEKQLKNLEE
-2392 QIKSQKVLL
+2392 QIKSQKALI
-2401 SGKRRQLINAK
+2401 SGKREQLINAA

-2417 VAEGRAISFQQK
+2417 VAEGRAISFQQQ

-2434 GTGDISQYA
+2434 GIGDISQYA

-2451 VVINWDKLEALQA
+2451 IVINWDKLEALQEE
-2464 QDAEQG
+2464 DAEQG

-2481 GIAGDFEDA
+2481 GIASEFEDA
-2490 QDALSD
+2490 QDALLD

-2509 EERVD
+2509 EERVN
-2514 FIETMRDLLVEQYQ
+2514 FIEAMRDLLVEQYQ

-2594 MQLEEELA
+2594 QQLEEELA

-2617 DRLARQNDEA
+2617 DRLTKQNDEA
-2627 AEARQRQIEIMQA
+2627 AEARQKQIDIMQA

-2661 EATALWKELKD
+2661 EATALWKELKG

-2687 FNEFW
+2687 FNELW
-2692 NRGSAGSK
+2692 NSGNAGNK

-2709 QGTQYTLTDAKGNQ
+2709 QGTEYTLTDAAGNQ
-2723 YTVSWNGTAWVG
+2723 YSVFWNGTAWVG
-2735 TDKNGNTFSISQS
+2735 QDANGNTFSISQS
-2748 DIDGANI
+2748 DIDEANI
-2755 DDKTLTTSLDLTN
+2755 NDKTLTTSIDLTSGASGGD
-2768 GNPGGGSE
+2768 GNEGGATGGG
-2776 GGTGGSTQPT
+2776 TQPA

-2797 SGNIKQGAKGNA
+2797 SGNIKQGARGSA

-2820 GYGNSGTSSVDG
+2820 GYGNSGTSSIDG
-2832 IFGPK
+2832 IFGSK

-2843 AFQKAMDIK
+2843 AFQKAMGIQ
-2852 QDGIVGN
+2852 QDGIVGKN
-2859 RTREKFRAKQY
+2859 TRKKFKAKQY

-2880 LAWLDGSKSKPELV
+2880 FAWLDGSKSKPELV

-2911 DVLKGGLSRTKNS
+2911 DVLKGSLSRTKNG

-2931 HITIEEIA
+2931 HITVEEIA

-2953 EINNDARYRNV
+2953 EIHKDSTYRNV
-2964 NAINLLR
+2964 NSIHLLR

>member
-65 LTENGKLDIGNTK
+65 LTENGELDIGNTK
-78 EALKSGKNLIDTY
+78 EALKSGKNLINAY

-157 KLKELEKSLIDTNT
+157 KLKELEKSLVDTNT
-171 LKVNTTSADQKVE
+171 LKVNATSAEQKVE

-204 VDTTDK
+204 VDTIDK

-260 NASSQQK
+260 NASLQQK

-279 ITKELDAVNKKI
+279 ITNELDAVNKKI

-302 TGWASF
+302 TGWAGF

-334 KAINDTNVAISEQT
+334 KAMEATNVAISEQT

-434 DDKSLSELIKKLS
+434 DNKSLSELIKKLS

-467 IELGDSAKD
+467 VELGDSAKD

-498 NAVQLF
+498 NAIQLF

-531 TIGDMWKQLPTYTAE
+531 TIGDMWKQLPTYAAE

-690 ELISQGQLTGEDTE
+690 ELISQGRLTGEDTE

-740 LASKWD
+740 LASKWN

-797 EKTLDSLSAKL
+797 EKTLDSLNAKL

-907 AGIGKGIKSIKTKNL
+907 AGIGKGIESIKTKNL
-922 GNILLEKIGITKGRA
+922 GNILLEKIGITKVA
-937 IKGKD
+937 KDFSKKD
-942 LTKAFGLDQLS
+942 LTKSFGLDQLDFS
-953 NLDLGTKNAG
+953 NVKPEGMKQLQDNMLKQVAEMDIPNNLKININELIRADNLDIDAINQALEGTG
-963 NKLKASLFK
+963 
-972 QFKSLPDDIKGEMS
+972 Q
-986 NLDFGKILMNSS
+986 KIQ
-998 DLDSLKNA
+998 
-1006 IPPEISKNLK
+1006 IV
-1016 MIGQD
+1016 GQD
-1021 AKNAG
+1021 AQNAG
-1026 GQLNKFSGNFK
+1026 AQVTKMSGSFK
-1037 TVAAVAFTAGLALQ
+1037 TVGAVASTVGLALQ

-1093 MGQTATATFTE
+1093 MGQTAIATFTK

-1161 EARDAIDEISKTKSG
+1161 EARDAIDEISKEKSG

-1181 DTFANLTKGTTE
+1181 DTFTNLTKGTTE
-1193 WKQTLVEI
+1193 WKQALVEI
-1201 NQQVLDLIAKYPQLS
+1201 NQQVLDLISKYPKLA
-1216 QYITKTRFGSL
+1216 QYVEKTESGSL
-1227 DIKDEGWDAIIQGQE
+1227 GIKDEGWNDIIQGQK

-1252 TSLQS
+1252 ASLQS
-1257 KAAGLQQEIDYEKFF
+1257 KAAKLQQEIDYEKFF
-1272 STNAKKQ
+1272 ATNTGKQ
-1279 TKEFTKNNSALI
+1279 TKEFTKNNSDLI
-1291 GGISGTLLGPLG
+1291 GSIVGSFIGSTKGIGEAALGAYVGNSIGKVIEKPF
-1303 LISGS
+1303 SE
-1308 AGAAIGKAAEDSF
+1308 AIGSF
-1321 SELTSSIAEWGT
+1321 AEWST

-1343 DTGWGKAIFGAL
+1343 DTGWGKAIFGLINA
-1355 SVGGGLFGTAL
+1355 GGGMLGTAL
-1366 GIANGT
+1366 GIGNAT
-1372 RTTSI
+1372 RTFSV

-1388 LTHDEYANYAAALA
+1388 LTHDEYVNFAAALA

-1899 DRAKNNKFDF
+1899 DRAKNNNF

-2008 RYTAAENEARLAGD
+2008 RYTAAENEARG
-2022 GITDAEAESIIY
+2022 GSAESIIY

-2049 MMQYADTLRQVNT
+2049 MMQYADILRKVHT
-2062 ALDEVTAAQ
+2062 ELDEVTATQ

-2125 LNTSEDLSNAFWDN
+2125 LNTSKDLSNAFWDN
-2139 AENIKNIKK
+2139 ADNMKNIKK

-2156 LGELQKAAAKDYIL
+2156 LGELQKAAAKDYVL

-2186 DFANLLSTTEL
+2186 DFADLLSTTEL
-2197 PTLEPGIDLSS
+2197 PTLNVGDVLDDSAFIDK
-2208 VYSGTEDFL
+2208 
-2217 NSCNA
+2217 CNEL
-2222 MIQASGMTGEQ
+2222 IKASGMTAEQ
-2233 VANAFKNLGYDVE
+2233 VANAFKNLGYDVD
-2246 IDYEPAKV
+2246 IDYEEAIV

-2265 PIYGSDGSMTQTS
+2265 PVIGPDGSTTQTS

-2284 YEEMD
+2284 YEEMP
-2289 GLVPVVTSLTSTGT
+2289 GLVPVVTSLTSTGS

-2308 STSNVKSGSGNKGKG
+2308 SISNSSAAKGNKG
-2323 GGGGGS
+2323 GGGGGGGS
-2329 PKEDTKTWKNPYDQF
+2329 KEDTKTWKNPYDQF

-2392 QIKSQKVLL
+2392 QIKSQKILL

-2464 QDAEQG
+2464 KDAEQG

-2561 IRDNTKTEEDIA
+2561 IRDNTETEEDIA

-2709 QGTQYTLTDAKGNQ
+2709 QGTQYTLTDAKGNT

-2768 GNPGGGSE
+2768 GNPGGGGGE

-2931 HITIEEIA
+2931 YITVEEIA

>member
-434 DDKSLSELIKKLS
+434 DNKSLSELIEKLS

-467 IELGDSAKD
+467 VELGDSAKD

-531 TIGDMWKQLPTYTAE
+531 SVSDMWKQLPTYTAE

-690 ELISQGQLTGEDTE
+690 ELVSQGQLTGEDTE

-716 LRSVGISMNEFFKG
+716 LRSVGISMKEFFAG

-797 EKTLDSLSAKL
+797 EKTLDSLEAKL

-842 NSIIDGISGGNGLAK
+842 NSIIDGISGGSGLAK

-885 ALGKGTEK
+885 ALGTGTEK
-893 DAQVAGKTIAQNLG
+893 DAKIAGQSMAQNIGVGLG
-907 AGIGKGIKSIKTKNL
+907 EGIKKIKKGEL
-922 GNILLEKIGITKGRA
+922 GKALLEKIGITKGRA

-1037 TVAAVAFTAGLALQ
+1037 TVAAVASTAGLALQ

-1083 ITLVGTIITA
+1083 ITLVGSIITA
-1093 MGQTATATFTE
+1093 MGQVATATFTE
-1104 MAAAAW
+1104 MAIAAW

-1119 LLAIVAVTTAFIALA
+1119 ILAIVAVTAAFVALA

-1454 ATSIAEEARERAML
+1454 ATSIAEEAREQAML

-1675 GAKIGS
+1675 GAKIGA

-1750 SFNEAVGNDND
+1750 SFNKAVGNDND

-2008 RYTAAENEARLAGD
+2008 RYTAAENEARG
-2022 GITDAEAESIIY
+2022 GSAESIIY
-2034 SAQNEAIEAGLDVNE
+2034 SAQNEATEAGLDANA
-2049 MMQYADTLRQVNT
+2049 MMQYADTLRQVHT
-2062 ALDEVTAAQ
+2062 ELDEVTAVQ

-2079 NAGLKEIIDSYDEWS
+2079 NAGLGEIIDSYDEWS
-2094 AVLDEDTGKL
+2094 AVIDKDTGKL
-2104 KDTSAEGVA
+2104 KDFSAEGVA
-2113 TYNKLKDSVNKM
+2113 TYNKLKASVNKM

-2139 AENIKNIKK
+2139 AENMKNIEK
-2148 AAEGDTKA
+2148 AAKGDTKA
-2156 LGELQKAAAKDYIL
+2156 LGELQKAAAKDFLINLDAENLSDTAENAINDFLDYYN
-2170 NIDTTGF
+2170 NIEIPPMEPGVNM
-2177 SEDMLTALD
+2177 SEVWSGAEEFKSAFNQMVQD
-2186 DFANLLSTTEL
+2186 ANLSAEQIQKAAQNMGFDANITYVEQTRRL
-2197 PTLEPGIDLSS
+2197 PL
-2208 VYSGTEDFL
+2208 Y
-2217 NSCNA
+2217 
-2222 MIQASGMTGEQ
+2222 
-2233 VANAFKNLGYDVE
+2233 
-2246 IDYEPAKV
+2246 
-2254 KVPQYTTKTSA
+2254 
-2265 PIYGSDGSMTQTS
+2265 S
-2278 QTTLTG
+2278 QTETRTENADGTATITSGPPVITDYADVTG
-2284 YEEMD
+2284 YF
-2289 GLVPVVTSLTSTGT
+2289 PVVETFTPTGN
-2303 GGGGV
+2303 GGGGISV
-2308 STSNVKSGSGNKGKG
+2308 NNKKAGSAKSGGG

-2329 PKEDTKTWKNPYDQF
+2329 KEDTKTWKNPYDEY

-2709 QGTQYTLTDAKGNQ
+2709 QGTQYTLTDAKGNT

-2768 GNPGGGSE
+2768 GNPGGDGSG

>member
-1 MGKNQTI
+1 
-8 IINADVIATLK
+8 
-19 GMDKVVTGL
+19 
-28 KSGLSEAN
+28 
-36 TKIDFTKGIGA
+36 
-47 SVSKLVDKF
+47 
-56 KNEFSKFNQ
+56 
-65 LTENGKLDIGNTK
+65 
-78 EALKSGKNLIDTY
+78 
-91 KELQRI
+91 
-97 IGDLNSLT
+97 
-105 VIDAKKLFPD
+105 
-115 AFDQRVENASKKLKD
+115 
-130 FSNNWNRI
+130 
-138 SEKQLKLDQAKTEL
+138 
-152 QVLTD
+152 
-157 KLKELEKSLIDTNT
+157 
-171 LKVNTTSADQKVE
+171 
-184 EMTNKVKELKNEFKK
+184 
-199 ELKLK
+199 
-204 VDTTDK
+204 
-210 DLIKNKRNRDNL
+210 
-222 QEKLNRANSSGNIN
+222 
-236 TAGRSVRYKGATL
+236 
-249 SEWEKG
+249 
-255 IGKAS
+255 
-260 NASSQQK
+260 
-267 AGAIKALQNYSN
+267 
-279 ITKELDAVNKKI
+279 
-291 KEQEKELENLK
+291 
-302 TGWASF
+302 
-308 DNITDEK
+308 
-315 LGKELAK
+315 
-322 MGFSTDEIAQIQ
+322 
-334 KAINDTNVAISEQT
+334 
-348 NARQKLAEAETE
+348 
-360 NARIEKEM
+360 
-368 SKTNSGITQKTQEIK
+368 
-383 QLEQAV
+383 
-389 ENLQTKVGVEG
+389 
-400 LKKALKDALDID
+400 
-412 ISDDLLKSE
+412 
-421 QGLESLKNQLNEL
+421 
-434 DDKSLSELIKKLS
+434 
-447 DMGINTEQAKQYVE
+447 MGINTEQAKQYVE

-467 IELGDSAKD
+467 VELGDSAKD

-498 NAVQLF
+498 NAIQLF

-546 ANKLGAAINDLYG
+546 ANKLGAAINDLYD

-690 ELISQGQLTGEDTE
+690 KLISQGQLTGEDTE

-716 LRSVGISMNEFFKG
+716 LRSVGISMKEFFAG

-773 SDYGRTQELVS
+773 SDYSRTQELVS
-784 AAYNSAGASQEQF
+784 AAYNSTGASQEQF
-797 EKTLDSLSAKL
+797 EKTLDSLNAKL

-885 ALGKGTEK
+885 TLGKGTEK
-893 DAQVAGKTIAQNLG
+893 DAQIAGKTVAQNLG
-907 AGIGKGIKSIKTKNL
+907 AGIGKGIKSLKTKNL
-922 GNILLEKIGITKGRA
+922 GNILLEKIGITKVV
-937 IKGKD
+937 KDFSKKD
-942 LTKAFGLDQLS
+942 LTKSFGLDQLDFS
-953 NLDLGTKNAG
+953 NVKPEGMKQLQDNMFKQVAKMDIPNNLKININELIRADNLDIDAINQALEGTG
-963 NKLKASLFK
+963 
-972 QFKSLPDDIKGEMS
+972 Q
-986 NLDFGKILMNSS
+986 KIQ
-998 DLDSLKNA
+998 
-1006 IPPEISKNLK
+1006 IV
-1016 MIGQD
+1016 GQD

-1026 GQLNKFSGNFK
+1026 AQVIKMSGSMQ
-1037 TVAAVAFTAGLALQ
+1037 TAAIACTAAGLAFQ
-1051 GIASIMEE
+1051 GIASIMESL
-1059 MGASEEAVNIV
+1059 GADDSTIEFF
-1070 RTLGGV
+1070 RTFGGI

-1083 ITLVGTIITA
+1083 MGVVSSAFTAAGSKITIAGISAQAAWWWVFLIIAAVAALTA
-1093 MGQTATATFTE
+1093 GVIALRKAAKENSLAGQMEKAQKATAAAKEAAESAKTAYDDLLSARSEYSELQATLDGLTKGTNEWKQALIEANAQVLELLSTYPKLIDFIRRGEDGQLIILDEGFDLLIEKQQASMQRAQAAAIAHQMNENRIQQKIDERNLREQFNAGVVRNHTEYSDKKGRIYSIYSTLPDDYQLQKASGSDSAFYYDQGLMDKLSNILENGDLSEDAFRPLIDEYALIGETTEETVARLRDLCAVLNEYNTALSNQTQLAETLLMAGADQEILDSEYNSNVVSGFAKRMTTQDYVDKEQELSDKYYQTSTTADEKARKDYMEKSVAEGGLGIKSTGDELKDLQLIYKELSGVKDIDDDIAEDKQALADEIGKLLAADERIGKMEDFQKRLNQVNKIDSDAARNIAGLISGDATNFTKAQLEQVGILSNYAESLGYDPQE
-1104 MAAAAW
+1104 MAAVLGYEDKNLSELEQEEQEAIAKTKVARYGKTGEEYQKAIDDWIAENGTFLVTAEVQMNIDGNQYTQQMLDAHDKASKKLRDKGIEEDSYKNLYIETISNLSKQTENMSKEAAQKYVENFNKVLSSSNLGEGGTKQLENYLSTVDWSNMTDAIQAMDYMQSMGIDSDVIQEYW
-1110 NSLGPWGYI
+1110 NTATDGANTYVASLTEAVGLMDRLHGKSSNADEI
-1119 LLAIVAVTTAFIALA
+1119 QERFINGEATVDDITTLEKAGVNLEGLLIRTANGWKMTEE
-1134 AAIAATGQEAQ
+1134 AAIAATDALRDNIIEQAQ
-1145 IKKINEQIS
+1145 SSLNQQKQ
-1154 ALSDEAQ
+1154 
-1161 EARDAIDEISKTKSG
+1161 AIDKLNDLVNTDSGIGVLTKKDEETGKLVAGDFTSADNSVKTAVANQLGVDRSEYNSEAEYWDVVKTKY
-1176 LEELQ
+1176 LEYI
-1181 DTFANLTKGTTE
+1181 DTINN
-1193 WKQTLVEI
+1193 QEI
-1201 NQQVLDLIAKYPQLS
+1201 IFD
-1216 QYITKTRFGSL
+1216 TM
-1227 DIKDEGWDAIIQGQE
+1227 
-1242 NKLNASLIAQ
+1242 
-1252 TSLQS
+1252 
-1257 KAAGLQQEIDYEKFF
+1257 QQEIDY
-1272 STNAKKQ
+1272 
-1279 TKEFTKNNSALI
+1279 L
-1291 GGISGTLLGPLG
+1291 
-1303 LISGS
+1303 
-1308 AGAAIGKAAEDSF
+1308 
-1321 SELTSSIAEWGT
+1321 
-1333 QAFLDIADFA
+1333 
-1343 DTGWGKAIFGAL
+1343 
-1355 SVGGGLFGTAL
+1355 
-1366 GIANGT
+1366 
-1372 RTTSI
+1372 
-1377 GDLAERATTGG
+1377 RATKMTATENEASGG
-1388 LTHDEYANYAAALA
+1388 SEQSIIWS
-1402 EAGLTNT
+1402 
-1409 GGYMNK
+1409 
-1415 DEARKIYTDMGFDPT
+1415 AR
-1430 VFDEVFGKIKNLGES
+1430 
-1445 FDELSASAL
+1445 
-1454 ATSIAEEARERAML
+1454 
-1468 ETMASNSEELLASD
+1468 
-1482 FSQQAQ
+1482 
-1488 SFISSQ
+1488 
-1494 KDIQG
+1494 
-1499 EIDKEIENMGKMN
+1499 
-1512 EEMKQQYADITGQ
+1512 
-1525 TLDQVNAQLKEESL
+1525 
-1539 SEDTIKQTIAS
+1539 
-1550 YNVSE
+1550 
-1555 SITKKMENLA
+1555 
-1565 SRLDQINEEGI
+1565 
-1576 ADQIAAI
+1576 
-1583 VSGDGTGLAVNQ
+1583 
-1595 IENLSNLS
+1595 
-1603 MDEIASTLGY
+1603 
-1613 KDVDSM
+1613 
-1619 ASDFDYTQKTLSEL
+1619 
-1633 DTEDKGAAL
+1633 
-1642 RKLVEGGFVQLK
+1642 
-1654 EGETFDTLSDERY
+1654 
-1667 QQLMNENA
+1667 
-1675 GAKIGS
+1675 
-1681 NWQIEIDF
+1681 
-1689 EANQQKLEEEKNKV
+1689 
-1703 IESLI
+1703 
-1708 NNTDLTKTDIS
+1708 
-1719 SLVGSYD
+1719 
-1726 LNVVKGLAEQTSQ
+1726 
-1739 MGKEAGTKYIE
+1739 
-1750 SFNEAVGNDND
+1750 NEAV
-1761 LATYLSSIDISSM
+1761 
-1774 TDMLDAMDYMQEQ
+1774 
-1787 GVDPTTIQEYWDIAT
+1787 
-1802 NGANTYISSLDEVL
+1802 
-1816 ALTERMQKKMA
+1816 
-1827 SVNDIASRLEEGS
+1827 
-1840 ASYEDMMELVKAG
+1840 
-1853 ADISDFQLTSEGWKA
+1853 
-1868 TGEQIAVATDKMKE
+1868 
-1882 YNAQQAR
+1882 
-1889 SMADQQQEAW
+1889 
-1899 DRAKNNKFDF
+1899 
-1909 ITKNADGTWNLLNG
+1909 
-1923 GIGQF
+1923 
-1928 TSVSDDGK
+1928 
-1936 TLRAGTVNADNAATI
+1936 
-1951 AKAIGLD
+1951 
-1958 ESLQTKAETETLDEY
+1958 
-1973 LARIQEAYNSYISL
+1973 
-1987 LNNGEDLQIIANK
+1987 
-2000 QAAMAEAA
+2000 
-2008 RYTAAENEARLAGD
+2008 
-2022 GITDAEAESIIY
+2022 
-2034 SAQNEAIEAGLDVNE
+2034 EAGLDANA
-2049 MMQYADTLRQVNT
+2049 MMQYADTLRQVHT
-2062 ALDEVTAAQ
+2062 ELDEVTAAQ

-2079 NAGLKEIIDSYDEWS
+2079 NAGLGEIIDSYDEWS
-2094 AVLDEDTGKL
+2094 AVIDKDTGKL
-2104 KDTSAEGVA
+2104 KDFSAEGVA
-2113 TYNKLKDSVNKM
+2113 TYNNLKASVNKM
-2125 LNTSEDLSNAFWDN
+2125 LNTSTDLSNAFWDN
-2139 AENIKNIKK
+2139 AENIKNIEK
-2148 AAEGDTKA
+2148 AAKGDTKA
-2156 LGELQKAAAKDYIL
+2156 LGELQKAATQDYL
-2170 NIDTTGF
+2170 VN
-2177 SEDMLTALD
+2177 LALD
-2186 DFANLLSTTEL
+2186 PNFDDDARNAILTLSDFIMDTDLPDLEAGVEL
-2197 PTLEPGIDLSS
+2197 TGQ
-2208 VYSGTEDFL
+2208 EDFITR
-2217 NSCNA
+2217 CNDL
-2222 MIQASGMTGEQ
+2222 IKASGMTAEQ
-2233 VANAFKNLGYDVE
+2233 VSNAFKSMGYDVE
-2246 IDYEPAKV
+2246 IDPNPQTVTQVQA
-2254 KVPQYTTKTSA
+2254 VPVTTYSVS
-2265 PIYGSDGSMTQTS
+2265 GSMEDGSFKMEPTVEIKEIP
-2278 QTTLTG
+2278 
-2284 YEEMD
+2284 YESS
-2289 GLVPVVTSLTSTGT
+2289 VAAPTIKTLTSTGS

-2308 STSNVKSGSGNKGKG
+2308 SISNSSAAKNNKGS

-2329 PKEDTKTWKNPYDQF
+2329 DSKPDTKTWKNPYDQF

-2602 DMREGY
+2602 NMREGY

-2617 DRLARQNDEA
+2617 DRLAKQNDEA

-2709 QGTQYTLTDAKGNQ
+2709 QGTQYTLTDAKGNT

-2768 GNPGGGSE
+2768 GNPGGDGSG

>member
-56 KNEFSKFNQ
+56 KSEFSKFNQ
-65 LTENGKLDIGNTK
+65 LTENGELDIGNSR

-105 VIDAKKLFPD
+105 IIDAKKLFPD

-130 FSNNWNRI
+130 FSSNWSRL

-157 KLKELEKSLIDTNT
+157 KLKELEKSLVDTNT
-171 LKVNTTSADQKVE
+171 LKVNTTSAEQKVE
-184 EMTNKVKELKNEFKK
+184 EMINKVKELKNELKK

-204 VDTTDK
+204 VDTIDK

-222 QEKLNRANSSGNIN
+222 QERLSRANSSGNIS

-260 NASSQQK
+260 NASSQQR
-267 AGAIKALQNYSN
+267 AGAIRALQNYSN
-279 ITKELDAVNKKI
+279 LTNALDAVNKKI
-291 KEQEKELENLK
+291 KEQEKELEILK

-308 DNITDEK
+308 DNIADEK

-368 SKTNSGITQKTQEIK
+368 SKINSGITQKTQEIK
-383 QLEQAV
+383 QLEQAI
-389 ENLQTKVGVEG
+389 ENLKTKVGVEG

-434 DDKSLSELIKKLS
+434 DNKSLSELIKKLS

-467 IELGDSAKD
+467 VELGDSAKD

-498 NAVQLF
+498 NAIQLF

-513 TVKELDATMTE
+513 TVKKLDATMTE

-531 TIGDMWKQLPTYTAE
+531 TIGDMWKQLPTYAVE

-565 QQGLQTKAAMALG
+565 QQGLRTKAAMALG

-626 AITAADTQ
+626 AITAADTH

-690 ELISQGQLTGEDTE
+690 ELVNQGQLTGEDTE

-773 SDYGRTQELVS
+773 SDYSRTQELVS
-784 AAYNSAGASQEQF
+784 AAYNSTGASQEQF
-797 EKTLDSLSAKL
+797 EKTLDSLNTKL

-822 ANNEFIKGAIDVL
+822 ANNEVIKVVTDIL
-835 TGLLNTI
+835 TGLLNII

-857 SVLSLGFAFSAFK
+857 SVLSLIAAFTTFK
-870 LGKNFLGQIG
+870 IGKSILGKSGITSMLKVAF
-880 AKLRM
+880 
-885 ALGKGTEK
+885 GKGTEK
-893 DAQVAGKTIAQNLG
+893 DAKVAGQGIAKNIG
-907 AGIGKGIKSIKTKNL
+907 TGIGEGIKKIKKGEL
-922 GNILLEKIGITKGRA
+922 GKALLEKIGITKGRA
-937 IKGKD
+937 IKSKD
-942 LTKAFGLDQLS
+942 LTKSFGLDQIDFS
-953 NLDLGTKNAG
+953 NIKPAG
-963 NKLKASLFK
+963 MKQLKDNMFK
-972 QFKSLPDDIKGEMS
+972 QVAKMDIPNNIKI
-986 NLDFGKILMNSS
+986 NLNELIRADNI
-998 DLDSLKNA
+998 DVNA
-1006 IPPEISKNLK
+1006 INKALEGTGQQIQL
-1016 MIGQD
+1016 IGQD
-1021 AKNAG
+1021 VKKAG
-1026 GQLNKFSGNFK
+1026 GQLNKFSGNMQ
-1037 TVAAVAFTAGLALQ
+1037 TAATAASAAGLAFQ
-1051 GIASIMEE
+1051 GIASIMESL
-1059 MGASEEAVNIV
+1059 GADDSTIEFF
-1070 RTLGGV
+1070 RTFGSI
-1076 LMALGPI
+1076 LMTLGPI
-1083 ITLVGTIITA
+1083 MGIVSSAFTDSGKKITKAGHSAQAAWWWVFLIIAAVAALTAGVIALVKA
-1093 MGQTATATFTE
+1093 AKENSLAGQMEKAQKATEAAK
-1104 MAAAAW
+1104 AAAESAKTA
-1110 NSLGPWGYI
+1110 YDD
-1119 LLAIVAVTTAFIALA
+1119 LLSARSEYSELQ
-1134 AAIAATGQEAQ
+1134 AT
-1145 IKKINEQIS
+1145 
-1154 ALSDEAQ
+1154 
-1161 EARDAIDEISKTKSG
+1161 IDE
-1176 LEELQ
+1176 
-1181 DTFANLTKGTTE
+1181 LTKGTNE
-1193 WKQTLVEI
+1193 WKQALIEA
-1201 NQQVLDLIAKYPQLS
+1201 NAQVLKLLSTYPELAEFIRRGEDGQLTILDKGFDFLIEKQQASMLRAQAAAVASQMNETRIQQKIDKRNIREQFIGRNLSVSYAQGLMDKLSNILESGDLSDKAFEPLIEEYALTGETADETTARLRDLCSALNEYNAALLANQAQLQAQAETLLISGADQEILDSEYNSSVVSGFAKRMATQDYSDKEAELSKEIYTNKPTEDQARKEYMEKSVADGGLGIKSTGDELKDLQLIYKELSGLESIEDIDDDIAEDKQALANEIGKLRAAEGQIGKMEDFQKRLNQVNENDADAARNIAGLMSGDATNFTKAQLDS
-1216 QYITKTRFGSL
+1216 VGKLSDYAEVMGYADSAEMAKALGYGEKKVSELDEADKQAYAKTQVKREEGMT
-1227 DIKDEGWDAIIQGQE
+1227 DEEYQQAVDDW
-1242 NKLNASLIAQ
+1242 IAQ
-1252 TSLQS
+1252 NGNVIVTAEVQMDIDSEQYKEQMQDAYN
-1257 KAAGLQQEIDYEKFF
+1257 KASAGLQAKGVSEDSYKDLSIDTV
-1272 STNAKKQ
+1272 SNLSKQ
-1279 TKEFTKNNSALI
+1279 T
-1291 GGISGTLLGPLG
+1291 
-1303 LISGS
+1303 
-1308 AGAAIGKAAEDSF
+1308 
-1321 SELTSSIAEWGT
+1321 
-1333 QAFLDIADFA
+1333 
-1343 DTGWGKAIFGAL
+1343 
-1355 SVGGGLFGTAL
+1355 
-1366 GIANGT
+1366 ANM
-1372 RTTSI
+1372 S
-1377 GDLAERATTGG
+1377 
-1388 LTHDEYANYAAALA
+1388 
-1402 EAGLTNT
+1402 
-1409 GGYMNK
+1409 
-1415 DEARKIYTDMGFDPT
+1415 DEAAQQYVKNFND
-1430 VFDEVFGKIKNLGES
+1430 VLASSNLGES
-1445 FDELSASAL
+1445 
-1454 ATSIAEEARERAML
+1454 
-1468 ETMASNSEELLASD
+1468 
-1482 FSQQAQ
+1482 
-1488 SFISSQ
+1488 
-1494 KDIQG
+1494 
-1499 EIDKEIENMGKMN
+1499 
-1512 EEMKQQYADITGQ
+1512 
-1525 TLDQVNAQLKEESL
+1525 
-1539 SEDTIKQTIAS
+1539 
-1550 YNVSE
+1550 
-1555 SITKKMENLA
+1555 
-1565 SRLDQINEEGI
+1565 
-1576 ADQIAAI
+1576 
-1583 VSGDGTGLAVNQ
+1583 
-1595 IENLSNLS
+1595 
-1603 MDEIASTLGY
+1603 
-1613 KDVDSM
+1613 
-1619 ASDFDYTQKTLSEL
+1619 
-1633 DTEDKGAAL
+1633 
-1642 RKLVEGGFVQLK
+1642 
-1654 EGETFDTLSDERY
+1654 
-1667 QQLMNENA
+1667 
-1675 GAKIGS
+1675 
-1681 NWQIEIDF
+1681 
-1689 EANQQKLEEEKNKV
+1689 
-1703 IESLI
+1703 
-1708 NNTDLTKTDIS
+1708 
-1719 SLVGSYD
+1719 
-1726 LNVVKGLAEQTSQ
+1726 
-1739 MGKEAGTKYIE
+1739 GTKQLE
-1750 SFNEAVGNDND
+1750 
-1761 LATYLSSIDISSM
+1761 TYLSTVDWSNM
-1774 TDMLDAMDYMQEQ
+1774 TDAVQAMDYMQSM
-1787 GVDPTTIQEYWDIAT
+1787 GLDPSIIQEYWDTAT
-1802 NGANTYISSLDEVL
+1802 DGANTYASTLSEIL
-1816 ALTERMQKKMA
+1816 ALTDRMQQKMA
-1827 SVNDIASRLEEGS
+1827 SVADIASRLEEGT
-1840 ASYEDMMELVKAG
+1840 ASYEDMQKLVEAG
-1853 ADISDFQLTSEGWKA
+1853 ADISDFQLTPEGWKA
-1868 TGEQIAVATDKMKE
+1868 TADQISSATGTMKQR
-1882 YNAQQAR
+1882 NAEQAR
-1889 SMADQQQEAW
+1889 AMADQQRQEYEE
-1899 DRAKNNKFDF
+1899 AKKLSQSGYGVANKELTTFE
-1909 ITKNADGTWNLLNG
+1909 DGVYKG
-1923 GIGQF
+1923 GDISKMSEIVQ
-1928 TSVSDDGK
+1928 GK
-1936 TLRAGTVNADNAATI
+1936 VATQLGI
-1951 AKAIGLD
+1951 VKGD
-1958 ESLQTKAETETLDEY
+1958 EAEEAF
-1973 LARIQEAYNSYISL
+1973 LARLQAAYDSYISL
-1987 LNNGEDLQIIANK
+1987 LNNGEDMQIIADK

-2008 RYTAAENEARLAGD
+2008 QYTASENEARLAVD

-2034 SAQNEAIEAGLDVNE
+2034 SVQNEATEAGLDANE
-2049 MMQYADTLRQVNT
+2049 MMEYAEVLRQVNT
-2062 ALDEVTAAQ
+2062 ELDEVTAAQ

-2104 KDTSAEGVA
+2104 KDTSAEGVV
-2113 TYNKLKDSVNKM
+2113 TYNKLKASVNKM
-2125 LNTSEDLSNAFWDN
+2125 LNTTEDLSDAFWDN
-2139 AENIKNIKK
+2139 ADNMKNIKK

-2197 PTLEPGIDLSS
+2197 PTLKPGIDLSS

-2265 PIYGSDGSMTQTS
+2265 PTYDSDGSMTQTS

-2289 GLVPVVTSLTSTGT
+2289 GLVPVVTSLTSTGS
-2303 GGGGV
+2303 GGGGI
-2308 STSNVKSGSGNKGKG
+2308 STSNETAGASNKGKG
-2323 GGGGGS
+2323 GGGS
-2329 PKEDTKTWKNPYDQF
+2329 DTKTWKNPYDKF
-2344 YNTTEKINELLRD
+2344 YNTTEKINELLRQ
-2357 RNKLER
+2357 RNNLER

-2392 QIKSQKVLL
+2392 QIKSQKVLI
-2401 SGKRRQLINAK
+2401 SGKREQLINAA

-2417 VAEGRAISFQQK
+2417 VAEGRPVSFQQQ

-2434 GTGDISQYA
+2434 GIGDISQYA

-2451 VVINWDKLEALQA
+2451 IVINWDKLEALQEE
-2464 QDAEQG
+2464 DAEQG

-2481 GIAGDFEDA
+2481 GIASEFEDA
-2490 QDALSD
+2490 QDALLD

-2509 EERVD
+2509 EERVN
-2514 FIETMRDLLVEQYQ
+2514 FIEAMRDLLVEQYQ

-2594 MQLEEELA
+2594 QQLEEELA

-2617 DRLARQNDEA
+2617 DRLTKQNDEA
-2627 AEARQRQIEIMQA
+2627 AEARQKQIDIMQA

-2661 EATALWKELKD
+2661 EATALWKELKG

-2687 FNEFW
+2687 FNELW
-2692 NRGSAGSK
+2692 NSGNAGNK

-2709 QGTQYTLTDAKGNQ
+2709 QGTEYTLTDAAGNQ
-2723 YTVSWNGTAWVG
+2723 YSVFWNGTAWVG
-2735 TDKNGNTFSISQS
+2735 QDANGNTFSISQS
-2748 DIDGANI
+2748 DIDEANI
-2755 DDKTLTTSLDLTN
+2755 NDKTLTTSIDLTSGTSGGD
-2768 GNPGGGSE
+2768 GNEGGATGGG
-2776 GGTGGSTQPT
+2776 TQPA

-2797 SGNIKQGAKGNA
+2797 SGNIKQGARGNA

-2820 GYGNSGTSSVDG
+2820 GYGNSGTSSIDG
-2832 IFGPK
+2832 IFGSK

-2843 AFQKAMDIK
+2843 AFQKAMGIQ
-2852 QDGIVGN
+2852 QDGIVGKN
-2859 RTREKFRAKQY
+2859 TRKKFKAKQY

-2880 LAWLDGSKSKPELV
+2880 FAWLDGSKSKPELV

-2911 DVLKGGLSRTKNS
+2911 DVLKGSLSRTKNG

-2931 HITIEEIA
+2931 HITVEEIA

>member
-78 EALKSGKNLIDTY
+78 EALKSGKNLIDAY

-157 KLKELEKSLIDTNT
+157 KLKELEKSLVDTNT
-171 LKVNTTSADQKVE
+171 LKVNTTSAEQKVE

-204 VDTTDK
+204 VDTIDK

-255 IGKAS
+255 VGKAS

-279 ITKELDAVNKKI
+279 ITNELDAVNKKI

-308 DNITDEK
+308 DNIADEK

-434 DDKSLSELIKKLS
+434 DNKSLSELIKKLS

-467 IELGDSAKD
+467 VELGDSAKD

-498 NAVQLF
+498 NAIQLF

-531 TIGDMWKQLPTYTAE
+531 TVSDMWEQLPTYTAE
-546 ANKLGAAINDLYG
+546 ANKLGAAINDLYD

-690 ELISQGQLTGEDTE
+690 KLISQGQLTGEDTE

-716 LRSVGISMNEFFKG
+716 LRSVGISMKEFFAG

-773 SDYGRTQELVS
+773 SDYSRTQELVS
-784 AAYNSAGASQEQF
+784 AAYNSTGASQEQF
-797 EKTLDSLSAKL
+797 EKTLDSLNAKL

-885 ALGKGTEK
+885 TLGKGTEK
-893 DAQVAGKTIAQNLG
+893 DAQIAGKTVAQNLG
-907 AGIGKGIKSIKTKNL
+907 AGIGKGIKSLKTKNL
-922 GNILLEKIGITKGRA
+922 GNILLEKIGITKVV
-937 IKGKD
+937 KDFSKKD
-942 LTKAFGLDQLS
+942 LTKSFGLDQLDFS
-953 NLDLGTKNAG
+953 NVKPEGMKQLQDNMFKQVAKMDIPNNLKININELIRADNLDIDAINQALEGTG
-963 NKLKASLFK
+963 
-972 QFKSLPDDIKGEMS
+972 Q
-986 NLDFGKILMNSS
+986 KIQ
-998 DLDSLKNA
+998 
-1006 IPPEISKNLK
+1006 IV
-1016 MIGQD
+1016 GQD

-1026 GQLNKFSGNFK
+1026 AQVIKMSGSMQ
-1037 TVAAVAFTAGLALQ
+1037 TAAIACTAAGLAFQ
-1051 GIASIMEE
+1051 GIASIMESL
-1059 MGASEEAVNIV
+1059 GADDSTIEFF
-1070 RTLGGV
+1070 RTFGGI
-1076 LMALGPI
+1076 LMTLGPI
-1083 ITLVGTIITA
+1083 MGVVSSAFTAAGSKITIAGISAQAAWWWVFLIIAAVAALTA
-1093 MGQTATATFTE
+1093 GVIALRKAAKENSLAGQMEKAQKATAAAKEAAESAKTAYDDLLSARSEYSELQATLDGLTKGTNEWKQALIEANAQVLELLSTYPKLIDFIRRGEDGQLIILDKGFDLLIEKQQASMQRAQAAAIAHQMNENRIQQKIDERNLREQFNAGVVRNHTEYSDKKGRIYSIYSTLPDDYQLQKASGSDSAFYYDQGLMDKLSNILENGDLSEDAFRPLIDEYALIGETTEETVARLRDLCAVLNEYNTALSNQTQLAETLLMAGADQEILDSEYNSNVVSGFAKRMTTQDYVDKEQELSDKYYQTSTTADEKARKDYMEKSVAEGGLGIKSTGDELKDLQLIYKELSGVKDIDDDIAEDKQALADEIGKLLAADERIGKMEDFQKRLNQVNKIDSDAARNIAGLISGDATNFTKAQLEQVGILSNYAESLGYDPQE
-1104 MAAAAW
+1104 MAAVLGYEDKNLSELEQEEQEAIAKTKVARYGKTGEEYQKAIDDWIAENGTFLVTAEVQMNIDGNQYTQQMLDAHDKASKKLRDKGIEEDSYKNLYIETISNLSKQTENMSKEAAQKYVENFNKVLSSSNLGEGGTKQLENYLSTVDWSNMTDAIQAMDYMQSMGIDSDVIQEYW
-1110 NSLGPWGYI
+1110 NTATDGANTYVASLTEAVGLMDRLHGKSSNADEI
-1119 LLAIVAVTTAFIALA
+1119 QERFINGEATVDDITTLEKAGVNLEGLLIRTANGWKMTEE
-1134 AAIAATGQEAQ
+1134 AAIAATDALRDNIIEQAQ
-1145 IKKINEQIS
+1145 SSLNQQKQ
-1154 ALSDEAQ
+1154 
-1161 EARDAIDEISKTKSG
+1161 AIDKLNDLVNTDSGIGVLTKKDEETGKLVAGDFTSADNSVKTAVANQLGVDRSEYNSEAEYWDVVKTKY
-1176 LEELQ
+1176 LEYI
-1181 DTFANLTKGTTE
+1181 DTINN
-1193 WKQTLVEI
+1193 QEI
-1201 NQQVLDLIAKYPQLS
+1201 IFD
-1216 QYITKTRFGSL
+1216 TM
-1227 DIKDEGWDAIIQGQE
+1227 
-1242 NKLNASLIAQ
+1242 
-1252 TSLQS
+1252 
-1257 KAAGLQQEIDYEKFF
+1257 QQEIDY
-1272 STNAKKQ
+1272 
-1279 TKEFTKNNSALI
+1279 L
-1291 GGISGTLLGPLG
+1291 
-1303 LISGS
+1303 
-1308 AGAAIGKAAEDSF
+1308 
-1321 SELTSSIAEWGT
+1321 
-1333 QAFLDIADFA
+1333 
-1343 DTGWGKAIFGAL
+1343 
-1355 SVGGGLFGTAL
+1355 
-1366 GIANGT
+1366 
-1372 RTTSI
+1372 
-1377 GDLAERATTGG
+1377 RAT
-1388 LTHDEYANYAAALA
+1388 
-1402 EAGLTNT
+1402 
-1409 GGYMNK
+1409 
-1415 DEARKIYTDMGFDPT
+1415 
-1430 VFDEVFGKIKNLGES
+1430 
-1445 FDELSASAL
+1445 
-1454 ATSIAEEARERAML
+1454 
-1468 ETMASNSEELLASD
+1468 
-1482 FSQQAQ
+1482 
-1488 SFISSQ
+1488 
-1494 KDIQG
+1494 
-1499 EIDKEIENMGKMN
+1499 KM
-1512 EEMKQQYADITGQ
+1512 
-1525 TLDQVNAQLKEESL
+1525 
-1539 SEDTIKQTIAS
+1539 
-1550 YNVSE
+1550 
-1555 SITKKMENLA
+1555 
-1565 SRLDQINEEGI
+1565 
-1576 ADQIAAI
+1576 
-1583 VSGDGTGLAVNQ
+1583 
-1595 IENLSNLS
+1595 
-1603 MDEIASTLGY
+1603 
-1613 KDVDSM
+1613 
-1619 ASDFDYTQKTLSEL
+1619 
-1633 DTEDKGAAL
+1633 
-1642 RKLVEGGFVQLK
+1642 
-1654 EGETFDTLSDERY
+1654 
-1667 QQLMNENA
+1667 
-1675 GAKIGS
+1675 
-1681 NWQIEIDF
+1681 
-1689 EANQQKLEEEKNKV
+1689 
-1703 IESLI
+1703 
-1708 NNTDLTKTDIS
+1708 
-1719 SLVGSYD
+1719 
-1726 LNVVKGLAEQTSQ
+1726 
-1739 MGKEAGTKYIE
+1739 
-1750 SFNEAVGNDND
+1750 
-1761 LATYLSSIDISSM
+1761 
-1774 TDMLDAMDYMQEQ
+1774 
-1787 GVDPTTIQEYWDIAT
+1787 
-1802 NGANTYISSLDEVL
+1802 
-1816 ALTERMQKKMA
+1816 
-1827 SVNDIASRLEEGS
+1827 
-1840 ASYEDMMELVKAG
+1840 
-1853 ADISDFQLTSEGWKA
+1853 
-1868 TGEQIAVATDKMKE
+1868 
-1882 YNAQQAR
+1882 
-1889 SMADQQQEAW
+1889 
-1899 DRAKNNKFDF
+1899 
-1909 ITKNADGTWNLLNG
+1909 
-1923 GIGQF
+1923 
-1928 TSVSDDGK
+1928 
-1936 TLRAGTVNADNAATI
+1936 
-1951 AKAIGLD
+1951 
-1958 ESLQTKAETETLDEY
+1958 
-1973 LARIQEAYNSYISL
+1973 
-1987 LNNGEDLQIIANK
+1987 
-2000 QAAMAEAA
+2000 
-2008 RYTAAENEARLAGD
+2008 TAAENEASG
-2022 GITDAEAESIIY
+2022 GSEQSIIW
-2034 SAQNEAIEAGLDVNE
+2034 SARNEAVEAGLDANA
-2049 MMQYADTLRQVNT
+2049 MMQYADTLRQVHT
-2062 ALDEVTAAQ
+2062 ELDEVTAAQ

-2079 NAGLKEIIDSYDEWS
+2079 NAGLGEIIDSYDEWS
-2094 AVLDEDTGKL
+2094 AVIDKDTGKL
-2104 KDTSAEGVA
+2104 KDFSAEGVA
-2113 TYNKLKDSVNKM
+2113 TYNNLKASVNKM
-2125 LNTSEDLSNAFWDN
+2125 LNTSTDLSNAFWDN
-2139 AENIKNIKK
+2139 AENIKNIEK
-2148 AAEGDTKA
+2148 AAKGDTKA
-2156 LGELQKAAAKDYIL
+2156 LGELQKAATQDYL
-2170 NIDTTGF
+2170 VN
-2177 SEDMLTALD
+2177 LALD
-2186 DFANLLSTTEL
+2186 PNFDEDARNAILTLSDFIMDTDLPDLEAGVEL
-2197 PTLEPGIDLSS
+2197 TGQ
-2208 VYSGTEDFL
+2208 EDFITR
-2217 NSCNA
+2217 CNDL
-2222 MIQASGMTGEQ
+2222 IKASGMTAEQ
-2233 VANAFKNLGYDVE
+2233 VSNAFKSMGYDVE
-2246 IDYEPAKV
+2246 FDPNPQTVTQVQA
-2254 KVPQYTTKTSA
+2254 VPVTTYSVS
-2265 PIYGSDGSMTQTS
+2265 GSMEDGSFKMEPTVEIKEIP
-2278 QTTLTG
+2278 
-2284 YEEMD
+2284 YESS
-2289 GLVPVVTSLTSTGT
+2289 VAAPTIKTLTSTGS

-2308 STSNVKSGSGNKGKG
+2308 SISNSSAAKNNKGS

-2329 PKEDTKTWKNPYDQF
+2329 DSKPDTKTWKNPYDQF

-2602 DMREGY
+2602 NMREGY

-2617 DRLARQNDEA
+2617 DRLAKQNDEA

-2768 GNPGGGSE
+2768 GNPGGGGE

>member
-78 EALKSGKNLIDTY
+78 EALKSGKNLIDAY

-130 FSNNWNRI
+130 FSNNWSKI
-138 SEKQLKLDQAKTEL
+138 SEKQLKLDQATTEL

-157 KLKELEKSLIDTNT
+157 KLKELEKSLVDTNT
-171 LKVNTTSADQKVE
+171 LKVNTTSAEQKVE

-204 VDTTDK
+204 VDTIDK

-279 ITKELDAVNKKI
+279 ITNELDAVNKKI

-302 TGWASF
+302 TGWAGF

-334 KAINDTNVAISEQT
+334 KAMEATNVAISEQT

-383 QLEQAV
+383 QLEQAI
-389 ENLQTKVGVEG
+389 ENLKTKVGVEG

-434 DDKSLSELIKKLS
+434 DNKSLSELIKKLS

-467 IELGDSAKD
+467 VELGDSAKD

-513 TVKELDATMTE
+513 TVKKLDATMTE

-531 TIGDMWKQLPTYTAE
+531 TVSDMWEQLPTYTAE
-546 ANKLGAAINDLYG
+546 ANKLGAAINDLYS

-690 ELISQGQLTGEDTE
+690 ELVNQGQLTGEDTE

-716 LRSVGISMNEFFKG
+716 LRSVGISMKEFFAG

-773 SDYGRTQELVS
+773 SDYSRTQELVS

-797 EKTLDSLSAKL
+797 EKTLDSLDAKL

-885 ALGKGTEK
+885 ALGTGTEK

-907 AGIGKGIKSIKTKNL
+907 AGIGKGIKSIKTKDL
-922 GNILLEKIGITKGRA
+922 GNTLLEKIGITKVA
-937 IKGKD
+937 KDFSKKD
-942 LTKAFGLDQLS
+942 LTKSFGLDQLDFS
-953 NLDLGTKNAG
+953 NVKPEGMKQLQDNMFKQVAKMDIPNNLKININELIRADNLDIDAINQALEGTN
-963 NKLKASLFK
+963 
-972 QFKSLPDDIKGEMS
+972 Q
-986 NLDFGKILMNSS
+986 KIQ
-998 DLDSLKNA
+998 
-1006 IPPEISKNLK
+1006 IV
-1016 MIGQD
+1016 GQD
-1021 AKNAG
+1021 AQNAG
-1026 GQLNKFSGNFK
+1026 AKVTKMSGSMQ
-1037 TVAAVAFTAGLALQ
+1037 TAATACTAAGLAFQ
-1051 GIASIMEE
+1051 GIASIMESL
-1059 MGASEEAVNIV
+1059 GADDSTIEFF
-1070 RTLGGV
+1070 RTFGSI
-1076 LMALGPI
+1076 LMTLGPI
-1083 ITLVGTIITA
+1083 MGIVSSAFTAAGSQITIAGISAQAAWWWVFLIIAAVAALTAGVIALVKA
-1093 MGQTATATFTE
+1093 AKKNSLAGQMEKAQKATAAAKEAAESAKTAYDDLLSARSEYSELQATLDGLTKGTNEWKQALIEANAQVLELLSTYPKLIDFIRRGE
-1104 MAAAAW
+1104 DGQLIILDEGFDLLIEKQQASMQRAQAAAVAFQMDE
-1110 NSLGPWGYI
+1110 NRIQQKIDERNIRKQFDAGVVSNNKNGSYGYTDKKGRRY
-1119 LLAIVAVTTAFIALA
+1119 LTLPDDYQVQKGSGSDSAFYYDQGLMDKLSNMLES
-1134 AAIAATGQEAQ
+1134 GD
-1145 IKKINEQIS
+1145 
-1154 ALSDEAQ
+1154 LSDEAFGELAKEYAFIGETTEETVARLRDLCVVLNEYNEALLANQTQLQAQAETLLMAGADQ
-1161 EARDAIDEISKTKSG
+1161 EILDSEYNSNVVSGFAKRMTTQDYVDKEQELSDKYYQTSTTADEKARKDYMEKSVAEGGLGIKSTGDELKDLQLIYKELAG
-1176 LEELQ
+1176 LESIE
-1181 DTFANLTKGTTE
+1181 DIPKDISE
-1193 WKQTLVEI
+1193 DKQ
-1201 NQQVLDLIAKYPQLS
+1201 
-1216 QYITKTRFGSL
+1216 
-1227 DIKDEGWDAIIQGQE
+1227 
-1242 NKLNASLIAQ
+1242 
-1252 TSLQS
+1252 
-1257 KAAGLQQEIDYEKFF
+1257 
-1272 STNAKKQ
+1272 
-1279 TKEFTKNNSALI
+1279 AL
-1291 GGISGTLLGPLG
+1291 
-1303 LISGS
+1303 
-1308 AGAAIGKAAEDSF
+1308 ADQIGKMRAAEDQIGKM
-1321 SELTSSIAEWGT
+1321 E
-1333 QAFLDIADFA
+1333 DFQKRLNQVNKI
-1343 DTGWGKAIFGAL
+1343 D
-1355 SVGGGLFGTAL
+1355 S
-1366 GIANGT
+1366 
-1372 RTTSI
+1372 
-1377 GDLAERATTGG
+1377 D
-1388 LTHDEYANYAAALA
+1388 AARNI
-1402 EAGLTNT
+1402 AGLMSGDATNFT
-1409 GGYMNK
+1409 K
-1415 DEARKIYTDMGFDPT
+1415 
-1430 VFDEVFGKIKNLGES
+1430 
-1445 FDELSASAL
+1445 
-1454 ATSIAEEARERAML
+1454 
-1468 ETMASNSEELLASD
+1468 
-1482 FSQQAQ
+1482 AQ
-1488 SFISSQ
+1488 
-1494 KDIQG
+1494 
-1499 EIDKEIENMGKMN
+1499 
-1512 EEMKQQYADITGQ
+1512 
-1525 TLDQVNAQLKEESL
+1525 LDQV
-1539 SEDTIKQTIAS
+1539 
-1550 YNVSE
+1550 
-1555 SITKKMENLA
+1555 
-1565 SRLDQINEEGI
+1565 G
-1576 ADQIAAI
+1576 
-1583 VSGDGTGLAVNQ
+1583 
-1595 IENLSNLS
+1595 NLSDYAKS
-1603 MDEIASTLGY
+1603 LGY
-1613 KDVDSM
+1613 KDAKEM
-1619 ASDFDYTQKTLSEL
+1619 AAGLGYEDKNLSEL
-1633 DTEDKGAAL
+1633 EREDQQAFAKTLVPRTEGMSDEDYQKAIDDWIATNGTVSVTAEVQMDIDSNQYKQQMLDAHDKASKKLRDKGIEEDSYKNLSIETISNLSKQTENMSNEAAQKYVENFNKVL
-1642 RKLVEGGFVQLK
+1642 SSSNLGEGGTKQL
-1654 EGETFDTLSDERY
+1654 
-1667 QQLMNENA
+1667 EN
-1675 GAKIGS
+1675 
-1681 NWQIEIDF
+1681 
-1689 EANQQKLEEEKNKV
+1689 
-1703 IESLI
+1703 
-1708 NNTDLTKTDIS
+1708 
-1719 SLVGSYD
+1719 
-1726 LNVVKGLAEQTSQ
+1726 
-1739 MGKEAGTKYIE
+1739 
-1750 SFNEAVGNDND
+1750 
-1761 LATYLSSIDISSM
+1761 YLSTVDWSNM
-1774 TDMLDAMDYMQEQ
+1774 TDAIQAMDYMQSM
-1787 GVDPTTIQEYWDIAT
+1787 GIDSDVIQEYWNTAT
-1802 NGANTYISSLDEVL
+1802 DGANTYVSTLSEILSLTD
-1816 ALTERMQKKMA
+1816 RMQQKLS
-1827 SVNDIASRLEEGS
+1827 SVADISSRLEEGT
-1840 ASYEDMMELVKAG
+1840 ASYEDMQKLVEAG
-1853 ADISDFQLTSEGWKA
+1853 ADIGDFQLTPEGWKA
-1868 TGEQIAVATDKMKE
+1868 TAEQISAATDKMKE
-1882 YNAQQAR
+1882 YNAEQAR
-1889 SMADQQQEAW
+1889 AIADRQRQEFDEAKKLAQSGYGVADKELTTFEDGVYKGRDLSTVDKSIRNDVATQLGIQQGE
-1899 DRAKNNKFDF
+1899 N
-1909 ITKNADGTWNLLNG
+1909 
-1923 GIGQF
+1923 
-1928 TSVSDDGK
+1928 
-1936 TLRAGTVNADNAATI
+1936 
-1951 AKAIGLD
+1951 
-1958 ESLQTKAETETLDEY
+1958 ETEKAFLTRLQ
-1973 LARIQEAYNSYISL
+1973 AAYDSYISL
-1987 LNNGEDLQIIANK
+1987 LNNGEDIQIIADK
-2000 QAAMAEAA
+2000 QAAIAEAA
-2008 RYTAAENEARLAGD
+2008 RYTASENEARG
-2022 GITDAEAESIIY
+2022 GTAESIIY
-2034 SAQNEAIEAGLDVNE
+2034 SAQNEAVEAGLNANE
-2049 MMQYADTLRQVNT
+2049 MMQYADTLRQVHT
-2062 ALDEVTAAQ
+2062 ELDEVTAVQ

-2079 NAGLKEIIDSYDEWS
+2079 NAGLGEIIDSYDEWS
-2094 AVLDEDTGKL
+2094 AVIDKDTGKL
-2104 KDTSAEGVA
+2104 KDFSAEGVA
-2113 TYNKLKDSVNKM
+2113 TYNKLKASVNKM

-2139 AENIKNIKK
+2139 AENMKNIEK
-2148 AAEGDTKA
+2148 AAKGDTKA
-2156 LGELQKAAAKDYIL
+2156 LGELQKAAAKDYLL
-2170 NIDTTGF
+2170 NMKMDGNITEEGIAAIDTFANYLDTYEMPTLDAG
-2177 SEDMLTALD
+2177 DILD
-2186 DFANLLSTTEL
+2186 DTNFIKKANE
-2197 PTLEPGIDLSS
+2197 
-2208 VYSGTEDFL
+2208 
-2217 NSCNA
+2217 
-2222 MIQASGMTGEQ
+2222 MITASNMTAEQ
-2233 VANAFKNLGYDVE
+2233 ISNAFKSMGFDVKITYQEETRNIPNEYTERVVDERDEQGYPSKWHTNT
-2246 IDYEPAKV
+2246 Y
-2254 KVPQYTTKTSA
+2254 QSGST
-2265 PIYGSDGSMTQTS
+2265 PITA
-2278 QTTLTG
+2278 
-2284 YEEMD
+2284 EF
-2289 GLVPVVTSLTSTGT
+2289 PVLETLTSTGS
-2303 GGGGV
+2303 GGGGI
-2308 STSNVKSGSGNKGKG
+2308 STSNKTSAKSNKG
-2323 GGGGGS
+2323 GGGGGGGGS
-2329 PKEDTKTWKNPYDQF
+2329 KEDTKTWKNPYDQF

-2392 QIKSQKVLL
+2392 QIKSQKILL

-2451 VVINWDKLEALQA
+2451 IVINWDKLEALQA
-2464 QDAEQG
+2464 KDAEQG

-2709 QGTQYTLTDAKGNQ
+2709 QGTQYTLTDAKGNT

-2755 DDKTLTTSLDLTN
+2755 NDKTLTTSLDLTN
-2768 GNPGGGSE
+2768 GNPGGGGGE